1 MIFKTFENNDIDK
14 WTAKI
19 GLFGKSFNDVIDSI
33 NKRKLDIDNLMS
45 SGLVSSYSDAK
56 KQVGGLF
63 SYLYPKKDIKSQ
75 LIDVDTMYPKIDTSN
90 VKKIK
95 AEIVDMS
102 KSVANNETTW
112 QELFDTLP
120 SGKKHFAEL
129 GQQMEGQIIT
139 EDGLIAANE
148 KIRVSAIAHNNALKQ
163 MTIGAKAANVAMKGL
178 AMAGNMIAGALIGLA
193 LSTVFS
199 AIDDWIHRVENAKKS
214 AEEFKTSVDEM
225 NKTHQENTK
234 TIEGLNDEYKT
245 LSKGVDGLGRNVS
258 LTESEFSRYH
268 EITNQV
274 ADMMPDLVQGWDEQG
289 NAILKVKGNLADLS
303 QEYKNTKMNE
313 ARKLYD
319 DNKDK
324 YDDVSDNL
332 KNTSSAN
339 VYFNDLNNRKSAST
353 EDVNDVLKQIYSG
366 EMSYEDYKTF
376 SKTLIGASD
385 SFNDKQT
392 FFALADDTI
401 KKSTGNYSI
410 DSEESYAEFQKKAKE
425 IYDKATR
432 DLEDS
437 VAPALSQMSTYAQGD
452 SKYWEDGNGT
462 LINSLINSFSADVV
476 QNNKLD
482 DEDTMK
488 TFITKLISYID
499 SNKDDVQSALNSLF
513 SIDVNNTDLAP
524 DQLKARVDSSIRDI
538 FNTLGIKFNDKQLSG
553 VEDKLGFNGLS
564 DNATKYQNVLNIANA
579 KYGTDMSGFFEKNK
593 IFSAEELDNWTEITK
608 EISDAK
614 DAQQAYLDSGKTKDL
629 PSFASKKAKQLEEE
643 INNSKSYIQELKK
656 TLKATQKEGNKLLG
670 DFSPSLRSKTKTKS
684 NKALND
690 ERKKLKDEGFENEY
704 RDLLDNAYVKKNSN
718 KSSAIIQSKF
728 GNIDMDKRKIII
740 WSKEMKNT
748 YKNELDSW
756 NYNPEKGGIDTVFG
770 GSTRV
775 GEGDKSNGAEIS
787 FSPILQT
794 EHGAVFLSKD
804 NVIKYL
810 NAVYQKA
817 AEESKNGKI
826 TEEQILA
833 IDKDPKQ
840 LGFKVGNDYVSG
852 LISAFDSGND
862 YGNGGKNNKA
872 VKTGMLTHFMG
883 TYGAYNLADND
894 DLNNLQTNYS
904 QNQENVSKNKQKIK
918 AQKQRI
924 ARLIKEY
931 EAQIIKDTDANF
943 KSSWSELD
951 TTDADGLKSLKSDL
965 TKLAEAGKLN
975 KETFKDTP
983 GATTWLKTLGI
994 DADTAVKKVNELVD
1008 SSKQLSSL
1016 KSGISQLQNAL
1027 VEKKENKVVGADTL
1041 GNMESEF
1048 GNLKSWKKYKE
1059 TLGSTATD
1067 IETCRKVQNQLATEY
1082 INSNNFLSQ
1091 LVDSTG
1097 KVDESTK
1104 QYYIS
1109 QLKELGVKNAEQV
1122 VNQQIKKQKLDMLI
1136 ANKDLTSSI
1145 EGNADSLIR
1154 EGKQLGAS
1162 EEALRKYILR
1172 KALASKNALKTKD
1185 SIKNLISLAK
1195 QCGVTGDAILSL
1207 VKLKGLK
1214 QTYDQIIKSGNGDVA
1229 HGLSDIEAQM
1239 EAERTRVKKLLRKKV
1254 KVTDADLFG
1263 AGNANVG
1270 VDLKDGKGSSKDKDK
1285 SKNKSSKQEFDWI
1298 ERRVTVLNNKISL
1311 LNAKKDNLFT
1321 VSKKNNNLKKQI
1333 KEMTKLLGTYS
1344 TAYTKYLQ
1352 KANSVKLD
1360 SKLKSKVR
1368 NGAING
1374 SYSQLVQ
1381 SYGEKIANRIQK
1393 YMDYYDKAKSSK
1405 ESWETVQKQIHDA
1418 QVERLQ
1424 NLADKYNDSA
1434 ELNSARAS
1442 KSDYSARTQNKYL
1455 TKQQKDLEKNYAYQI
1470 KIAKAN
1476 GKINEAKKLQIEL
1489 DQKLL
1494 ELEKAKFDN
1503 IQNKYTS
1510 KLDNNTYQSNYV
1522 GNQVDIIEA
1531 KGMVAS
1537 DSYYNK
1543 QISISKKRKTLLNQ
1557 EHAALKK
1564 QLSTIE
1570 RGTTEYYDALAAL
1583 RDINLQ
1589 QQENTKQEIEWN
1601 KAKAENNRKKYEAG
1615 QNRAG
1620 RRITEN
1626 ETLLSFI
1633 EHEDSTDSDTGQWTK
1648 AGKSRLWAYGYDLGV
1663 AQSKKTDS
1671 GKRLN
1676 ELQKMLAS
1684 GNYGEYLTKANLEEE
1699 IDKVISEDQANA
1711 KDVYTQRKNLADLVK
1726 DHYNQIS
1733 NYLSDLISKAEE
1745 SLDNQKD
1752 LYDYQKSLQEKTNN
1766 IDTIRKQLIALDGDS
1781 SEEAMAKKQQ
1791 LKASL
1796 NESNEDLNSA
1806 IYDKYISD
1814 QKNIL
1819 QKLQEDFKDFLEK
1832 YFKDFDALWK
1842 EGLTLTKGENGNYLL
1857 QKAKSEGN
1865 YTSSKETN
1873 TNTSNNKNQTSDQQG
1888 NKDGTGDIKT
1898 GKNLLTNTTTPTPP
1912 PDTKDPK
1919 LTKGNVNAWLGKKNA
1934 LHKSGYD
1941 HLSFPTRN
1949 QKYSAVNKVISKN
1962 YKATSTSEDSDG
1974 KVVKKKVGLV
1984 LTNKQMAKLCEYVG
1998 VKTSKK
2004 YGKTSPLYKK
2014 LKSLGVKGFSKG
2026 GVVDVDDI
2034 NKQVKANGDT
2044 TLISAKK
2051 GERILTPEQ
2060 NKAFEKLV
2068 DTSLK
2073 NTSIT
2078 SNLNVPNMANL
2089 IKSVPNNIDYGGF
2102 TFNFEVL
2109 ANNPEDLVREVQTN
2123 LKYKEALKLATVGQL
2138 NGAGRLSVNRIK

>member
-1 MIFKTFENNDIDK
+1 MIFKTFDSDK
-14 WTAKI
+14 DTFLSKFGI
-19 GLFGKSFNDVIDSI
+19 FGKSFEDIGNRFKKVSDELIVTNDYTISNIANAWKNSSI
-33 NKRKLDIDNLMS
+33 KKDLSDKFIITKSDIEDKLKDLSVYEQNPSDILKDLQKINNASKLDPTAWQKYFE
-45 SGLVSSYSDAK
+45 GLSEGEKWQAKFVQENDLTKVSLDDVKNAQNAAK
-56 KQVGGLF
+56 Q
-63 SYLYPKKDIKSQ
+63 
-75 LIDVDTMYPKIDTSN
+75 
-90 VKKIK
+90 
-95 AEIVDMS
+95 
-102 KSVANNETTW
+102 
-112 QELFDTLP
+112 
-120 SGKKHFAEL
+120 
-129 GQQMEGQIIT
+129 
-139 EDGLIAANE
+139 
-148 KIRVSAIAHNNALKQ
+148 SAIAYNNGLEQ
-163 MTIGAKAANVAMKGL
+163 MTIGAKAGQVALKGL
-178 AMAGNMIAGALIGLA
+178 AIAENMVAGALIGLV
-193 LSTVFS
+193 LS
-199 AIDDWIHRVENAKKS
+199 AIVN
-214 AEEFKTSVDEM
+214 
-225 NKTHQENTK
+225 
-234 TIEGLNDEYKT
+234 GLNDLTHAAENASKAADELYDKSNEKVEKNKEELESLDELIEKYKT
-245 LSKGVDGLGRNVS
+245 LRNSNDTDVN
-258 LTESEFSRYH
+258 TRK
-268 EITNQV
+268 EIQEV
-274 ADMMPDLVQGWDEQG
+274 QYKIADLVGEQ
-289 NAILKVKGNLADLS
+289 AKNLDL
-303 QEYKNTKMNE
+303 
-313 ARKLYD
+313 
-319 DNKDK
+319 
-324 YDDVSDNL
+324 
-332 KNTSSAN
+332 
-339 VYFNDLNNRKSAST
+339 
-353 EDVNDVLKQIYSG
+353 VNG
-366 EMSYEDYKTF
+366 
-376 SKTLIGASD
+376 
-385 SFNDKQT
+385 
-392 FFALADDTI
+392 
-401 KKSTGNYSI
+401 
-410 DSEESYAEFQKKAKE
+410 
-425 IYDKATR
+425 
-432 DLEDS
+432 
-437 VAPALSQMSTYAQGD
+437 
-452 SKYWEDGNGT
+452 
-462 LINSLINSFSADVV
+462 
-476 QNNKLD
+476 KLD
-482 DEDTMK
+482 DQLDKLKKIKANKSKKAYDDAVTNYRNSVDASEK
-488 TFITKLISYID
+488 AIASGGKSELFGLISENYAYKGEKGGREDEAYNFLIKNGYGKLNNVTTNNSSKIFGSLGSYIIQDGYDETGKELKNAEEKMEFLQKMED
-499 SNKDDVQSALNSLF
+499 SLTQAGFSDTKMWTGIHTQIQKYGDYIEKEAKAANSMLDAWSNYNTATNKKLT
-513 SIDVNNTDLAP
+513 SIDVNSVNKLKEYRSTMIDLMKDDGDIKQALKDGSLTETDILTY
-524 DQLKARVDSSIRDI
+524 VDNYIAADKQFAKWYNQYKSENEVSTNKNASKSSI
-538 FNTLGIKFNDKQLSG
+538 
-553 VEDKLGFNGLS
+553 
-564 DNATKYQNVLNIANA
+564 
-579 KYGTDMSGFFEKNK
+579 
-593 IFSAEELDNWTEITK
+593 
-608 EISDAK
+608 
-614 DAQQAYLDSGKTKDL
+614 
-629 PSFASKKAKQLEEE
+629 
-643 INNSKSYIQELKK
+643 
-656 TLKATQKEGNKLLG
+656 LKATVDNTKKELDDVKKELKEVKKKRENLLKDFDSDNKNTSNKNEIQNKKNNFDIKNR
-670 DFSPSLRSKTKTKS
+670 DFKFKSVKGFNDFKTDNSESDYQNTPSASSISDNKS
-684 NKALND
+684 NNVDFDK
-690 ERKKLKDEGFENEY
+690 
-704 RDLLDNAYVKKNSN
+704 
-718 KSSAIIQSKF
+718 Q
-728 GNIDMDKRKIII
+728 IDK
-740 WSKEMKNT
+740 
-748 YKNELDSW
+748 
-756 NYNPEKGGIDTVFG
+756 
-770 GSTRV
+770 
-775 GEGDKSNGAEIS
+775 
-787 FSPILQT
+787 
-794 EHGAVFLSKD
+794 LSKRR
-804 NVIKYL
+804 
-810 NAVYQKA
+810 
-817 AEESKNGKI
+817 ER
-826 TEEQILA
+826 
-833 IDKDPKQ
+833 
-840 LGFKVGNDYVSG
+840 
-852 LISAFDSGND
+852 
-862 YGNGGKNNKA
+862 
-872 VKTGMLTHFMG
+872 
-883 TYGAYNLADND
+883 
-894 DLNNLQTNYS
+894 LQ
-904 QNQENVSKNKQKIK
+904 
-918 AQKQRI
+918 
-924 ARLIKEY
+924 KEY
-931 EAQIIKDTDANF
+931 EKYKKLYHYQQKVEQQIKNAETLS
-943 KSSWSELD
+943 SSWEGLD
-951 TTDADGLKSLKSDL
+951 TTDNDELKSLKSDL
-965 TKLAEAGKLN
+965 TALAEAGKLSRDSFYN
-975 KETFKDTP
+975 VT
-983 GATTWLKTLGI
+983 GAKSWLDDLGLS
-994 DADTAVKKVNELVD
+994 ADYVVKKVNELVD

-1041 GNMESEF
+1041 GSMESEF

-1059 TLGSTATD
+1059 TLGSSTTD
-1067 IETCRKVQNQLATEY
+1067 INACRDAQKELVTEY

-1091 LVDSTG
+1091 LVDTTG
-1097 KVDESTK
+1097 KVDEKTK
-1104 QYYIS
+1104 QYYTS
-1109 QLKELGVKNAEQV
+1109 QLKEMGVKNAEQV
-1122 VNQQIKKQKLDMLI
+1122 INHQIKKQKLDMLI
-1136 ANKDLTSSI
+1136 A
-1145 EGNADSLIR
+1145 DSEANDGILNNIDNLVA
-1154 EGKQLGAS
+1154 EGKQLGFTEKAIK
-1162 EEALRKYILR
+1162 AYVLK
-1172 KALASKNALKTKD
+1172 KALASKNPLKTSD
-1185 SIKNLISLAK
+1185 SIKNLVSLAK
-1195 QCGVTGDAILSL
+1195 QCGVTSEAIDNLSQILLYEGQLKDL
-1207 VKLKGLK
+1207 VLNNDDNLDHNAYQSRVQDLEQSIKRQKSKLKDLINMGA
-1214 QTYDQIIKSGNGDVA
+1214 TDISDVDIGD
-1229 HGLSDIEAQM
+1229 
-1239 EAERTRVKKLLRKKV
+1239 
-1254 KVTDADLFG
+1254 
-1263 AGNANVG
+1263 AGNAGGG
-1270 VDLKDGKGSSKDKDK
+1270 VDLKDGKGSSSKDKNK
-1285 SKNKSSKQEFDWI
+1285 SKNKSSKSKTKQEFDWI

-1321 VSKKNNNLKKQI
+1321 VKSKNNNLKKQI

-1344 TAYTKYLQ
+1344 TAYNKYLQ

-1752 LYDYQKSLQEKTNN
+1752 LYDYQKSLNEKTTN
-1766 IDTIRKQLIALDGDS
+1766 IDTIRKQLAALDGDS

-1791 LKASL
+1791 LKVSL
-1796 NESNEDLNSA
+1796 NEAQDDLKDTVYN
-1806 IYDKYISD
+1806 KYISD

-1962 YKATSTSEDSDG
+1962 YKATSTSENSDG

-2089 IKSVPNNIDYGGF
+2089 IKSAPNNIDYGGF

>member
-1 MIFKTFENNDIDK
+1 MLFLAVQYNKETDSFNFPMKDLFKDRISPNESLQDLFSSGVEWDKIKNFEHVFDVHKITEYREEIKNF
-14 WTAKI
+14 AKDTNYATKDLASFKQYMVDNGKAI
-19 GLFGKSFNDVIDSI
+19 TRFQTITKAAGSVLKSFGATLGSMAVSWAISEVIS
-33 NKRKLDIDNLMS
+33 LAVTAIDNYVNRVKYAKEALDDFYS
-45 SGLVSSYSDAK
+45 SVKDQEDSLSSNEQWIEQNGDRYAK
-56 KQVGGLF
+56 
-63 SYLYPKKDIKSQ
+63 
-75 LIDVDTMYPKIDTSN
+75 
-90 VKKIK
+90 
-95 AEIVDMS
+95 
-102 KSVANNETTW
+102 
-112 QELFDTLP
+112 
-120 SGKKHFAEL
+120 
-129 GQQMEGQIIT
+129 
-139 EDGLIAANE
+139 
-148 KIRVSAIAHNNALKQ
+148 
-163 MTIGAKAANVAMKGL
+163 L
-178 AMAGNMIAGALIGLA
+178 A
-193 LSTVFS
+193 
-199 AIDDWIHRVENAKKS
+199 
-214 AEEFKTSVDEM
+214 
-225 NKTHQENTK
+225 
-234 TIEGLNDEYKT
+234 
-245 LSKGVDGLGRNVS
+245 KGVDDCGHNVS
-258 LTESEFSRYH
+258 LTTDEFSEYRNITKEIANMFPEMVSGYNDQNDAIIKNKGNVEALTKAYEDQKKAHYASIRTNAGDTFDKYKNAVEDDSKKRTELGNMMKNGFLNPGYSTPAGSNVPSVWDVLDNDTVYALQEEQRQLRSEGKVGMYTDFSQLTPQLQQKIRDVFTNLNNTIDAESEKVRPILTAYLYGESSGYDDLNDDAKSAVQTFVQNLDSSFFENFDSDVDMESWITQNVINPLKDGIDSEDLAIRIQTLFSLNEKDYKSYADY
-268 EITNQV
+268 IKAVTDIINFLANQKDTKGNKV
-274 ADMMPDLVQGWDEQG
+274 YTDDQINNLKTQFGVGDVDSSGNVSG
-289 NAILKVKGNLADLS
+289 NALIDETKKKYSGISGINEYIDTLTQDELRYVNGLKGEVKDVEQLKKKVESLNKKPKKKNEKVNDTFMSGWADLDTTDDKT
-303 QEYKNTKMNE
+303 YKNTK
-313 ARKLYD
+313 
-319 DNKDK
+319 
-324 YDDVSDNL
+324 
-332 KNTSSAN
+332 
-339 VYFNDLNNRKSAST
+339 
-353 EDVNDVLKQIYSG
+353 
-366 EMSYEDYKTF
+366 
-376 SKTLIGASD
+376 
-385 SFNDKQT
+385 
-392 FFALADDTI
+392 
-401 KKSTGNYSI
+401 
-410 DSEESYAEFQKKAKE
+410 
-425 IYDKATR
+425 
-432 DLEDS
+432 
-437 VAPALSQMSTYAQGD
+437 
-452 SKYWEDGNGT
+452 
-462 LINSLINSFSADVV
+462 
-476 QNNKLD
+476 
-482 DEDTMK
+482 
-488 TFITKLISYID
+488 
-499 SNKDDVQSALNSLF
+499 
-513 SIDVNNTDLAP
+513 
-524 DQLKARVDSSIRDI
+524 
-538 FNTLGIKFNDKQLSG
+538 
-553 VEDKLGFNGLS
+553 
-564 DNATKYQNVLNIANA
+564 
-579 KYGTDMSGFFEKNK
+579 
-593 IFSAEELDNWTEITK
+593 
-608 EISDAK
+608 
-614 DAQQAYLDSGKTKDL
+614 KDL
-629 PSFASKKAKQLEEE
+629 LE
-643 INNSKSYIQELKK
+643 
-656 TLKATQKEGNKLLG
+656 
-670 DFSPSLRSKTKTKS
+670 
-684 NKALND
+684 
-690 ERKKLKDEGFENEY
+690 
-704 RDLLDNAYVKKNSN
+704 
-718 KSSAIIQSKF
+718 
-728 GNIDMDKRKIII
+728 
-740 WSKEMKNT
+740 
-748 YKNELDSW
+748 
-756 NYNPEKGGIDTVFG
+756 
-770 GSTRV
+770 
-775 GEGDKSNGAEIS
+775 
-787 FSPILQT
+787 
-794 EHGAVFLSKD
+794 
-804 NVIKYL
+804 
-810 NAVYQKA
+810 
-817 AEESKNGKI
+817 
-826 TEEQILA
+826 
-833 IDKDPKQ
+833 
-840 LGFKVGNDYVSG
+840 
-852 LISAFDSGND
+852 
-862 YGNGGKNNKA
+862 
-872 VKTGMLTHFMG
+872 
-883 TYGAYNLADND
+883 
-894 DLNNLQTNYS
+894 
-904 QNQENVSKNKQKIK
+904 
-918 AQKQRI
+918 
-924 ARLIKEY
+924 
-931 EAQIIKDTDANF
+931 
-943 KSSWSELD
+943 
-951 TTDADGLKSLKSDL
+951 
-965 TKLAEAGKLN
+965 LAEAGKLTTD
-975 KETFKDTP
+975 TFKSVT
-983 GATTWLKTLGI
+983 GAETYFDSINLS
-994 DADTAVKKVNELVD
+994 AEEAVKRVNQLVD

-1016 KSGISQLQNAL
+1016 KEGISKIQSAYSQ
-1027 VEKKENKVVGADTL
+1027 KKEDGVVQADTFAS
-1041 GNMESEF
+1041 MQDEF
-1048 GNLKSWKKYKE
+1048 GNLGKAWDNYKKV
-1059 TLGSTATD
+1059 LGSTTSTLSQSKQA
-1067 IETCRKVQNQLATEY
+1067 QNELAKAYLE
-1082 INSNNFLSQ
+1082 SNNFLTN
-1091 LVDSTG
+1091 LVDENG
-1097 KVDESTK
+1097 NYDESTK
-1104 QYYIS
+1104 QLYINQLKAMGVENAKQVVES
-1109 QLKELGVKNAEQV
+1109 YLENTVTTLTTAYNGLSEQEKKNVGSAADLSNMTAEEIIRLATLKGTSDAAKQALLQLAVQNTKWTDLDASETITQLEKIATLAGVSVNQLKGVAILKDIVSSKKKEKKKKAMKKDLVSWEDPILSGNPLGLDTPQAKVNGITINDLTKKFNKKKNKKKKNKATKQAIDQLLKELGY
-1122 VNQQIKKQKLDMLI
+1122 
-1136 ANKDLTSSI
+1136 KDSPTK
-1145 EGNADSLIR
+1145 IR
-1154 EGKQLGAS
+1154 IPDIG
-1162 EEALRKYILR
+1162 
-1172 KALASKNALKTKD
+1172 KALDDATKKT
-1185 SIKNLISLAK
+1185 
-1195 QCGVTGDAILSL
+1195 
-1207 VKLKGLK
+1207 
-1214 QTYDQIIKSGNGDVA
+1214 
-1229 HGLSDIEAQM
+1229 
-1239 EAERTRVKKLLRKKV
+1239 
-1254 KVTDADLFG
+1254 
-1263 AGNANVG
+1263 
-1270 VDLKDGKGSSKDKDK
+1270 KDK
-1285 SKNKSSKQEFDWI
+1285 SKSSKSKTKQEFDWI

-1321 VSKKNNNLKKQI
+1321 VKSKNNNLKKQI

-1344 TAYTKYLQ
+1344 TAYNKYLQ

-1442 KSDYSARTQNKYL
+1442 KSNYSARTQNKYL

-1503 IQNKYTS
+1503 IQNKDTS

-1537 DSYYNK
+1537 DNYYNK

-1570 RGTTEYYDALAAL
+1570 KGTTEYYNALAAL

-1601 KAKAENNRKKYEAG
+1601 NAKAENDRKKYEAG

-1663 AQSKKTDS
+1663 AQSKKADS

-1684 GNYGEYLTKANLEEE
+1684 GNYGKYLTKAKLEEE

-1752 LYDYQKSLQEKTNN
+1752 LYDYQKSLNEKTNN
-1766 IDTIRKQLIALDGDS
+1766 IDTIRKQLIALKDDS

-1791 LKASL
+1791 LQVSL
-1796 NESNEDLNSA
+1796 NEAQDDLKDTV
-1806 IYDKYISD
+1806 YDKYISD

-1865 YTSSKETN
+1865 YTPSKETN

-1898 GKNLLTNTTTPTPP
+1898 GNTLLANTTTPTPP
-1912 PDTKDPK
+1912 PDTQDPK
-1919 LTKGNVNAWLGKKNA
+1919 LTKGNVEAWLKKQNA
-1934 LHKSGYD
+1934 LHKSGYE
-1941 HLSFPTRN
+1941 HLSFPTKN

-1962 YKATSTSEDSDG
+1962 YKATSRSENSDG

-2004 YGKTSPLYKK
+2004 YGKTSPLYKE

-2044 TLISAKK
+2044 TLISAKE

-2078 SNLNVPNMANL
+2078 SNLNIPNMANL

>member
-1 MIFKTFENNDIDK
+1 MLFLAVQYNKETDSFNFPMKDLFKDRISPNESLQDLFSSGVEWDKIKNFEHVFDVHKITEYREEIKNF
-14 WTAKI
+14 AKDTNYATKDLASFKQYMVDNGKAI
-19 GLFGKSFNDVIDSI
+19 TRFQTITKAAGSVLKSFGATLGSMAVSWAISEVIS
-33 NKRKLDIDNLMS
+33 LAVTAIDNYVNRVKYAKEALDDFYS
-45 SGLVSSYSDAK
+45 SVKDQEDSLSSNEQWIEQNGDRYAK
-56 KQVGGLF
+56 
-63 SYLYPKKDIKSQ
+63 
-75 LIDVDTMYPKIDTSN
+75 
-90 VKKIK
+90 
-95 AEIVDMS
+95 
-102 KSVANNETTW
+102 
-112 QELFDTLP
+112 
-120 SGKKHFAEL
+120 
-129 GQQMEGQIIT
+129 
-139 EDGLIAANE
+139 
-148 KIRVSAIAHNNALKQ
+148 
-163 MTIGAKAANVAMKGL
+163 L
-178 AMAGNMIAGALIGLA
+178 A
-193 LSTVFS
+193 
-199 AIDDWIHRVENAKKS
+199 
-214 AEEFKTSVDEM
+214 
-225 NKTHQENTK
+225 
-234 TIEGLNDEYKT
+234 
-245 LSKGVDGLGRNVS
+245 KGVDDYGHNVS
-258 LTESEFSRYH
+258 LTTDEFSEYRNITK
-268 EITNQV
+268 EIANMFPEMVSGYNDQNDAIIKNKGNVEALTKAYEDQKKAHYASIRTNAGDTFDDYKTAVEDDGKNAQTLNNFINGSKEKFINGNSAIDTWV
-274 ADMMPDLVQGWDEQG
+274 EVFNDDYDTMAEILNNKFDFSKLSAQAQQKVRDVFTTLNATVNSETDKVRPILTAYLYGESSGYDDLNDDAKSAVQTFVQNLDSSFFENFDSDTDMESWITQNVINPLKDGIDSEDLAIRIQTLFSLNEKDYKSYADYIKAVTDIINFLANQKDTKGNKVYTDDQINNLKTQFGVGDVDSSGNVSG
-289 NAILKVKGNLADLS
+289 NALIDEAKKKYSGISGVNEYIDTLTQDELRYINGLKGEVKDVEQLKKKVESLNKKPKKKNEKVNDTFMSGWADLDTTDDKT
-303 QEYKNTKMNE
+303 YKNTK
-313 ARKLYD
+313 
-319 DNKDK
+319 
-324 YDDVSDNL
+324 
-332 KNTSSAN
+332 
-339 VYFNDLNNRKSAST
+339 
-353 EDVNDVLKQIYSG
+353 
-366 EMSYEDYKTF
+366 
-376 SKTLIGASD
+376 
-385 SFNDKQT
+385 
-392 FFALADDTI
+392 
-401 KKSTGNYSI
+401 
-410 DSEESYAEFQKKAKE
+410 
-425 IYDKATR
+425 
-432 DLEDS
+432 
-437 VAPALSQMSTYAQGD
+437 
-452 SKYWEDGNGT
+452 
-462 LINSLINSFSADVV
+462 
-476 QNNKLD
+476 
-482 DEDTMK
+482 
-488 TFITKLISYID
+488 
-499 SNKDDVQSALNSLF
+499 
-513 SIDVNNTDLAP
+513 
-524 DQLKARVDSSIRDI
+524 
-538 FNTLGIKFNDKQLSG
+538 
-553 VEDKLGFNGLS
+553 
-564 DNATKYQNVLNIANA
+564 
-579 KYGTDMSGFFEKNK
+579 
-593 IFSAEELDNWTEITK
+593 
-608 EISDAK
+608 
-614 DAQQAYLDSGKTKDL
+614 KDL
-629 PSFASKKAKQLEEE
+629 
-643 INNSKSYIQELKK
+643 
-656 TLKATQKEGNKLLG
+656 
-670 DFSPSLRSKTKTKS
+670 
-684 NKALND
+684 
-690 ERKKLKDEGFENEY
+690 
-704 RDLLDNAYVKKNSN
+704 
-718 KSSAIIQSKF
+718 
-728 GNIDMDKRKIII
+728 
-740 WSKEMKNT
+740 
-748 YKNELDSW
+748 
-756 NYNPEKGGIDTVFG
+756 
-770 GSTRV
+770 
-775 GEGDKSNGAEIS
+775 
-787 FSPILQT
+787 
-794 EHGAVFLSKD
+794 
-804 NVIKYL
+804 
-810 NAVYQKA
+810 
-817 AEESKNGKI
+817 
-826 TEEQILA
+826 LA
-833 IDKDPKQ
+833 
-840 LGFKVGNDYVSG
+840 
-852 LISAFDSGND
+852 
-862 YGNGGKNNKA
+862 
-872 VKTGMLTHFMG
+872 
-883 TYGAYNLADND
+883 
-894 DLNNLQTNYS
+894 
-904 QNQENVSKNKQKIK
+904 
-918 AQKQRI
+918 
-924 ARLIKEY
+924 
-931 EAQIIKDTDANF
+931 
-943 KSSWSELD
+943 
-951 TTDADGLKSLKSDL
+951 
-965 TKLAEAGKLN
+965 LAEAGKLTTD
-975 KETFKDTP
+975 TFKSVT
-983 GATTWLKTLGI
+983 GAETYFESIGLS
-994 DADTAVKKVNELVD
+994 AEEAVKRVNQLVD

-1016 KSGISQLQNAL
+1016 KEGISKIQSAYSQ
-1027 VEKKENKVVGADTL
+1027 KKEDGVVQADTFAS
-1041 GNMESEF
+1041 MQDEF
-1048 GNLKSWKKYKE
+1048 GNLGKAWDNYKKV
-1059 TLGSTATD
+1059 LGSTTSTLSQSKQA
-1067 IETCRKVQNQLATEY
+1067 QNELAKAYLE
-1082 INSNNFLSQ
+1082 SNNFLTN
-1091 LVDSTG
+1091 LVDENG
-1097 KVDESTK
+1097 NYDESTK
-1104 QYYIS
+1104 QLYINQLKAMGVENAKQVVES
-1109 QLKELGVKNAEQV
+1109 YLENTVTTLTTAYNGLSEQERKNVGSAADLSNMTTEEIIKLATLKGTSDAAKQALLQLAVQNTKWTDLNASETIAQLEQIATLAGVSVNQLKGVAILKDIVSSEKKKKKAMKKDLTSWEDPILSGNPLGLNTPQAKVNGITINGLTKEEKKKNKKKKNKATKQAIDQLLKELGYDDSPVK
-1122 VNQQIKKQKLDMLI
+1122 
-1136 ANKDLTSSI
+1136 
-1145 EGNADSLIR
+1145 IR
-1154 EGKQLGAS
+1154 IPDIG
-1162 EEALRKYILR
+1162 
-1172 KALASKNALKTKD
+1172 KALDDATKKTK
-1185 SIKNLISLAK
+1185 K
-1195 QCGVTGDAILSL
+1195 
-1207 VKLKGLK
+1207 
-1214 QTYDQIIKSGNGDVA
+1214 KS
-1229 HGLSDIEAQM
+1229 
-1239 EAERTRVKKLLRKKV
+1239 K
-1254 KVTDADLFG
+1254 
-1263 AGNANVG
+1263 
-1270 VDLKDGKGSSKDKDK
+1270 SSK
-1285 SKNKSSKQEFDWI
+1285 SKTKQEFDWI

-1344 TAYTKYLQ
+1344 TAYNKYLQ

-1442 KSDYSARTQNKYL
+1442 KSNYSARTQNKYL

-1503 IQNKYTS
+1503 IQNEYTS

-1633 EHEDSTDSDTGQWTK
+1633 EHEDSTNSDTGQWTK

-1752 LYDYQKSLQEKTNN
+1752 LYDYQKSLNEKTNN
-1766 IDTIRKQLIALDGDS
+1766 IDTIRKQLIALDDDS

-1791 LKASL
+1791 LQVSL
-1796 NESNEDLNSA
+1796 NEAQDDLKDTV
-1806 IYDKYISD
+1806 YDKYISD

-1865 YTSSKETN
+1865 YKPSKETN

-1898 GKNLLTNTTTPTPP
+1898 GNTLLANTTTPTPP
-1912 PDTKDPK
+1912 PDTQDPK
-1919 LTKGNVNAWLGKKNA
+1919 LTKGNVEAWLGKKNA

-1941 HLSFPTRN
+1941 HLSFPTKN

-1962 YKATSTSEDSDG
+1962 YKATSRSENSDG

-2014 LKSLGVKGFSKG
+2014 LKSLKVKGFSKG
-2026 GVVDVDDI
+2026 GVVDVQDI

-2078 SNLNVPNMANL
+2078 SNLNIPNMANL

>member
-1 MIFKTFENNDIDK
+1 MLFLAVQYNKETDSFNFPMKDLFKDRISPNESLQDLFSSGVEWDKIKNFEHVFDVHKITEYREEIKNF
-14 WTAKI
+14 AKDTNYATKDLASFKQYMVDNGKAI
-19 GLFGKSFNDVIDSI
+19 TRFQTITKAAGSVLKSFGATLGSMAVSWAISEVIS
-33 NKRKLDIDNLMS
+33 LAVTAIDNYVNRVKYAKEALDDFYS
-45 SGLVSSYSDAK
+45 SVKDQEDSLSSNEQWIEQNGDRYAK
-56 KQVGGLF
+56 
-63 SYLYPKKDIKSQ
+63 
-75 LIDVDTMYPKIDTSN
+75 
-90 VKKIK
+90 
-95 AEIVDMS
+95 
-102 KSVANNETTW
+102 
-112 QELFDTLP
+112 
-120 SGKKHFAEL
+120 
-129 GQQMEGQIIT
+129 
-139 EDGLIAANE
+139 
-148 KIRVSAIAHNNALKQ
+148 
-163 MTIGAKAANVAMKGL
+163 L
-178 AMAGNMIAGALIGLA
+178 A
-193 LSTVFS
+193 
-199 AIDDWIHRVENAKKS
+199 
-214 AEEFKTSVDEM
+214 
-225 NKTHQENTK
+225 
-234 TIEGLNDEYKT
+234 
-245 LSKGVDGLGRNVS
+245 KGVDDCGHNVS
-258 LTESEFSRYH
+258 LTTDEFSEYRNITKEIANMFPEMVSGYNDQNDAIIKNKGNVEALTKAYEDQKKAHYASIRTNAGDTFDKYKNAVEDDSKKRTELGNMMKNGFLNPGYSTPAGSNVPSVWDVLDNDTVYALQEEQRQLRSEGKVGMYTDFSQLTPQLQQKIRDVFTNLNNTIDAESEKVRPILTAYLYGESSGYDDLNDDAKSAVQTFVQNLDSSFFENFDSDVDMESWITQNVINPLKDGIDSEDLAIRIQTLFSLNEKDYKSYADY
-268 EITNQV
+268 IKAVTDIINFLANQKDTKGNKV
-274 ADMMPDLVQGWDEQG
+274 YTDDQINNLKTQFGVGDVDSSGNVSG
-289 NAILKVKGNLADLS
+289 NALIDETKKKYSGISGINEYIDTLTQDELRYVNGLKGEVKDVEQLKKKVESLNKKPKKKNEKVNDTFMSGWADLDTTDDKT
-303 QEYKNTKMNE
+303 YKNTK
-313 ARKLYD
+313 
-319 DNKDK
+319 
-324 YDDVSDNL
+324 
-332 KNTSSAN
+332 
-339 VYFNDLNNRKSAST
+339 
-353 EDVNDVLKQIYSG
+353 
-366 EMSYEDYKTF
+366 
-376 SKTLIGASD
+376 
-385 SFNDKQT
+385 
-392 FFALADDTI
+392 
-401 KKSTGNYSI
+401 
-410 DSEESYAEFQKKAKE
+410 
-425 IYDKATR
+425 
-432 DLEDS
+432 
-437 VAPALSQMSTYAQGD
+437 
-452 SKYWEDGNGT
+452 
-462 LINSLINSFSADVV
+462 
-476 QNNKLD
+476 
-482 DEDTMK
+482 
-488 TFITKLISYID
+488 
-499 SNKDDVQSALNSLF
+499 
-513 SIDVNNTDLAP
+513 
-524 DQLKARVDSSIRDI
+524 
-538 FNTLGIKFNDKQLSG
+538 
-553 VEDKLGFNGLS
+553 
-564 DNATKYQNVLNIANA
+564 
-579 KYGTDMSGFFEKNK
+579 
-593 IFSAEELDNWTEITK
+593 
-608 EISDAK
+608 
-614 DAQQAYLDSGKTKDL
+614 KDL
-629 PSFASKKAKQLEEE
+629 LE
-643 INNSKSYIQELKK
+643 
-656 TLKATQKEGNKLLG
+656 
-670 DFSPSLRSKTKTKS
+670 
-684 NKALND
+684 
-690 ERKKLKDEGFENEY
+690 
-704 RDLLDNAYVKKNSN
+704 
-718 KSSAIIQSKF
+718 
-728 GNIDMDKRKIII
+728 
-740 WSKEMKNT
+740 
-748 YKNELDSW
+748 
-756 NYNPEKGGIDTVFG
+756 
-770 GSTRV
+770 
-775 GEGDKSNGAEIS
+775 
-787 FSPILQT
+787 
-794 EHGAVFLSKD
+794 
-804 NVIKYL
+804 
-810 NAVYQKA
+810 
-817 AEESKNGKI
+817 
-826 TEEQILA
+826 
-833 IDKDPKQ
+833 
-840 LGFKVGNDYVSG
+840 
-852 LISAFDSGND
+852 
-862 YGNGGKNNKA
+862 
-872 VKTGMLTHFMG
+872 
-883 TYGAYNLADND
+883 
-894 DLNNLQTNYS
+894 
-904 QNQENVSKNKQKIK
+904 
-918 AQKQRI
+918 
-924 ARLIKEY
+924 
-931 EAQIIKDTDANF
+931 
-943 KSSWSELD
+943 
-951 TTDADGLKSLKSDL
+951 
-965 TKLAEAGKLN
+965 LAEAGKLTTD
-975 KETFKDTP
+975 TFKSVT
-983 GATTWLKTLGI
+983 GAETYFDSINLS
-994 DADTAVKKVNELVD
+994 AEEAVKRVNQLVD

-1016 KSGISQLQNAL
+1016 KEGISKIQSAYSQ
-1027 VEKKENKVVGADTL
+1027 KKEDGVVQADTFAS
-1041 GNMESEF
+1041 MQDEF
-1048 GNLKSWKKYKE
+1048 GNLGKAWDNYKKV
-1059 TLGSTATD
+1059 LGSTTSTLSQSKQA
-1067 IETCRKVQNQLATEY
+1067 QNELAKAYLE
-1082 INSNNFLSQ
+1082 SNNFLTN
-1091 LVDSTG
+1091 LVDENG
-1097 KVDESTK
+1097 NYDESTK
-1104 QYYIS
+1104 QLYINQLKAMGVENAKQVVES
-1109 QLKELGVKNAEQV
+1109 YLENTVTTLTTAYNGLSEQEKKNVGSAADLSNMTAEEIIKLATLKGTSDAAKQALLQLAVQNTKWTDLDASETITQLEKIATLAGVSVNKLKGVAILKDIVSSEKKKKATKKDLKIWKDPLEDALLNGKPLSLGLTKKEKNKNKKKKNKATKQAIDQLLKELGY
-1122 VNQQIKKQKLDMLI
+1122 
-1136 ANKDLTSSI
+1136 KDSPTK
-1145 EGNADSLIR
+1145 IR
-1154 EGKQLGAS
+1154 IPDIG
-1162 EEALRKYILR
+1162 
-1172 KALASKNALKTKD
+1172 KALDDATKKT
-1185 SIKNLISLAK
+1185 
-1195 QCGVTGDAILSL
+1195 
-1207 VKLKGLK
+1207 
-1214 QTYDQIIKSGNGDVA
+1214 
-1229 HGLSDIEAQM
+1229 
-1239 EAERTRVKKLLRKKV
+1239 
-1254 KVTDADLFG
+1254 
-1263 AGNANVG
+1263 
-1270 VDLKDGKGSSKDKDK
+1270 
-1285 SKNKSSKQEFDWI
+1285 KNKSKSSKSKTKQEFDWI

-1601 KAKAENNRKKYEAG
+1601 KAKAANDRKKYEAG

-1663 AQSKKTDS
+1663 AQSKKADS

-1752 LYDYQKSLQEKTNN
+1752 LYDYQKSLNEKTNN
-1766 IDTIRKQLIALDGDS
+1766 IDTIRKQLIALDDDS

-1791 LKASL
+1791 LQVSL
-1796 NESNEDLNSA
+1796 NEAQDDLKDTV
-1806 IYDKYISD
+1806 YDKYISD

-1865 YTSSKETN
+1865 YKPSKETN

-1898 GKNLLTNTTTPTPP
+1898 GNTLLANTTTPTPP
-1912 PDTKDPK
+1912 PDTQDPK
-1919 LTKGNVNAWLGKKNA
+1919 LTKGNVEAWLKKQNA
-1934 LHKSGYD
+1934 LHKSGYE
-1941 HLSFPTRN
+1941 HLSFPAHN
-1949 QKYSAVNKVISKN
+1949 QKYSAINKVISKRFTK
-1962 YKATSTSEDSDG
+1962 KATISNKTG
-1974 KVVKKKVGLV
+1974 QKAKTKKIGLV
-1984 LTNKQMAKLCEYVG
+1984 LTDKELAKLCEYVG

-2004 YGKTSPLYKK
+2004 YSKTSPLYKK

>member
-1 MIFKTFENNDIDK
+1 MLFLAVQYNKETDSFNFPMKDLFKDRISPNESLQDLFSSGVEWDKIKNFEHVFDVHKITEYREEIKNF
-14 WTAKI
+14 AKDTNYATKDLASFKQYMVDNGKAI
-19 GLFGKSFNDVIDSI
+19 TRFQTITKAAGSVLKSFGATLGSMAVSWAISEVIS
-33 NKRKLDIDNLMS
+33 LAVTAIDNYVNRVKYAKEALDDFYS
-45 SGLVSSYSDAK
+45 SVKDQEDSLSSNEQWIEQNGDRYAK
-56 KQVGGLF
+56 
-63 SYLYPKKDIKSQ
+63 
-75 LIDVDTMYPKIDTSN
+75 
-90 VKKIK
+90 
-95 AEIVDMS
+95 
-102 KSVANNETTW
+102 
-112 QELFDTLP
+112 
-120 SGKKHFAEL
+120 
-129 GQQMEGQIIT
+129 
-139 EDGLIAANE
+139 
-148 KIRVSAIAHNNALKQ
+148 
-163 MTIGAKAANVAMKGL
+163 L
-178 AMAGNMIAGALIGLA
+178 A
-193 LSTVFS
+193 
-199 AIDDWIHRVENAKKS
+199 
-214 AEEFKTSVDEM
+214 
-225 NKTHQENTK
+225 
-234 TIEGLNDEYKT
+234 
-245 LSKGVDGLGRNVS
+245 KGVDDCGHNVS
-258 LTESEFSRYH
+258 LTTDEFSEYRNITKEIANMFPEMVSGYNDQNDAIIKNKGNVEALTKAYEDQKKAHYASIRTNAGDTFDKYKNAVEDDSKKRTELGNMMKNGFLNPGYSTPAGSNVPSVWDVLDNDTVYALQEEQRQLRSEGKVGMYTDFSQLTPQLQQKIRDVFTNLNNTIDAESEKVRPILTAYLYGESSGYDDLNDDAKSAVQTFVQNLDSSFFENFDSDVDMESWITQNVINPLKDGIDSEDLAIRIQTLFSLNEKDYKSYADY
-268 EITNQV
+268 IKAVTDIINFLANQKDTKGNKV
-274 ADMMPDLVQGWDEQG
+274 YTDDQINNLKTQFGVGDVDSSGNVSG
-289 NAILKVKGNLADLS
+289 NALIDETKKKYSGISGINEYIDTLTQDELRYVNGLKGEVKDVEQLKKKVESLNKKPKKKNEKVNDTFMSGWADLDTTDDKT
-303 QEYKNTKMNE
+303 YKNTK
-313 ARKLYD
+313 
-319 DNKDK
+319 
-324 YDDVSDNL
+324 
-332 KNTSSAN
+332 
-339 VYFNDLNNRKSAST
+339 
-353 EDVNDVLKQIYSG
+353 
-366 EMSYEDYKTF
+366 
-376 SKTLIGASD
+376 
-385 SFNDKQT
+385 
-392 FFALADDTI
+392 
-401 KKSTGNYSI
+401 
-410 DSEESYAEFQKKAKE
+410 
-425 IYDKATR
+425 
-432 DLEDS
+432 
-437 VAPALSQMSTYAQGD
+437 
-452 SKYWEDGNGT
+452 
-462 LINSLINSFSADVV
+462 
-476 QNNKLD
+476 
-482 DEDTMK
+482 
-488 TFITKLISYID
+488 
-499 SNKDDVQSALNSLF
+499 
-513 SIDVNNTDLAP
+513 
-524 DQLKARVDSSIRDI
+524 
-538 FNTLGIKFNDKQLSG
+538 
-553 VEDKLGFNGLS
+553 
-564 DNATKYQNVLNIANA
+564 
-579 KYGTDMSGFFEKNK
+579 
-593 IFSAEELDNWTEITK
+593 
-608 EISDAK
+608 
-614 DAQQAYLDSGKTKDL
+614 KDL
-629 PSFASKKAKQLEEE
+629 LE
-643 INNSKSYIQELKK
+643 
-656 TLKATQKEGNKLLG
+656 
-670 DFSPSLRSKTKTKS
+670 
-684 NKALND
+684 
-690 ERKKLKDEGFENEY
+690 
-704 RDLLDNAYVKKNSN
+704 
-718 KSSAIIQSKF
+718 
-728 GNIDMDKRKIII
+728 
-740 WSKEMKNT
+740 
-748 YKNELDSW
+748 
-756 NYNPEKGGIDTVFG
+756 
-770 GSTRV
+770 
-775 GEGDKSNGAEIS
+775 
-787 FSPILQT
+787 
-794 EHGAVFLSKD
+794 
-804 NVIKYL
+804 
-810 NAVYQKA
+810 
-817 AEESKNGKI
+817 
-826 TEEQILA
+826 
-833 IDKDPKQ
+833 
-840 LGFKVGNDYVSG
+840 
-852 LISAFDSGND
+852 
-862 YGNGGKNNKA
+862 
-872 VKTGMLTHFMG
+872 
-883 TYGAYNLADND
+883 
-894 DLNNLQTNYS
+894 
-904 QNQENVSKNKQKIK
+904 
-918 AQKQRI
+918 
-924 ARLIKEY
+924 
-931 EAQIIKDTDANF
+931 
-943 KSSWSELD
+943 
-951 TTDADGLKSLKSDL
+951 
-965 TKLAEAGKLN
+965 LAEAGKLTTD
-975 KETFKDTP
+975 TFKSVT
-983 GATTWLKTLGI
+983 GAETYFDSINLS
-994 DADTAVKKVNELVD
+994 AEEAVKRVNQLVD

-1016 KSGISQLQNAL
+1016 KEGISKIQSAYSQ
-1027 VEKKENKVVGADTL
+1027 KKEDGVVQADTFAS
-1041 GNMESEF
+1041 MQDEF
-1048 GNLKSWKKYKE
+1048 GNLGKAWDNYKKV
-1059 TLGSTATD
+1059 LGSTTSTLSQSKQA
-1067 IETCRKVQNQLATEY
+1067 QNELAKAYLE
-1082 INSNNFLSQ
+1082 SNNFLTN
-1091 LVDSTG
+1091 LVDENG
-1097 KVDESTK
+1097 NYDESTK
-1104 QYYIS
+1104 QLYINQLKAMGVENAKQVVES
-1109 QLKELGVKNAEQV
+1109 YLENTVTTLTTAYNGLSEQEKKNVGSAADLSNMTAEEIIRLATLKGTSDAAKQALLQLAVQNTKWTDLDASETITQLEKIATLAGVSVNQLKGVAILKDIVSSKKKEKKKKAMKKDLVSWEDPILSGNPLGLDTPQAKVNGITINDLTKKFNKKKNKKKKNKATKQAIDQLLKELGY
-1122 VNQQIKKQKLDMLI
+1122 
-1136 ANKDLTSSI
+1136 KDSPTK
-1145 EGNADSLIR
+1145 IR
-1154 EGKQLGAS
+1154 IPDIG
-1162 EEALRKYILR
+1162 
-1172 KALASKNALKTKD
+1172 KALDDATKKT
-1185 SIKNLISLAK
+1185 
-1195 QCGVTGDAILSL
+1195 
-1207 VKLKGLK
+1207 
-1214 QTYDQIIKSGNGDVA
+1214 
-1229 HGLSDIEAQM
+1229 
-1239 EAERTRVKKLLRKKV
+1239 
-1254 KVTDADLFG
+1254 
-1263 AGNANVG
+1263 
-1270 VDLKDGKGSSKDKDK
+1270 KDK
-1285 SKNKSSKQEFDWI
+1285 SKSSKSKTKQEFDWI

-1321 VSKKNNNLKKQI
+1321 VKSKNNNLKKQI

-1344 TAYTKYLQ
+1344 TAYNKYLQ

-1442 KSDYSARTQNKYL
+1442 KSNYSARTQNKYL

-1537 DSYYNK
+1537 DNYYNK

-1570 RGTTEYYDALAAL
+1570 KGTTEYYNALAAL

-1601 KAKAENNRKKYEAG
+1601 NAKAENDRKKYEAG

-1663 AQSKKTDS
+1663 AQSKKADS

-1684 GNYGEYLTKANLEEE
+1684 GNYGKYLTKAKLEEE

-1752 LYDYQKSLQEKTNN
+1752 LYDYQKSLNEKTNN
-1766 IDTIRKQLIALDGDS
+1766 IDTIRKQLIALKDDS

-1791 LKASL
+1791 LQVSL
-1796 NESNEDLNSA
+1796 NEAQDDLKDTV
-1806 IYDKYISD
+1806 YDKYISD

-1865 YTSSKETN
+1865 YTPSKETN

-1898 GKNLLTNTTTPTPP
+1898 GNTLLANTTTPTPP
-1912 PDTKDPK
+1912 PDTQDPK
-1919 LTKGNVNAWLGKKNA
+1919 LTKGNVEAWLKKQNA
-1934 LHKSGYD
+1934 LHKSGYE
-1941 HLSFPTRN
+1941 HLSFPTKN

-1962 YKATSTSEDSDG
+1962 YKATSRSENSDG

-2004 YGKTSPLYKK
+2004 YGKTSPLYKE

-2044 TLISAKK
+2044 TLISAKE

-2078 SNLNVPNMANL
+2078 SNLNIPNMANL

>member
-1 MIFKTFENNDIDK
+1 MLFLAVQYNKETDSFNFPMKDLFKDRISTNESLQDLFSSGVEWDKVKNFEHVFDVHKITEYREEIKNF
-14 WTAKI
+14 AKDTNYATKDLASFKQYMVDNGKAI
-19 GLFGKSFNDVIDSI
+19 TRFQTITKAAGSVLKSFGATLGSMAVSWAISEVIS
-33 NKRKLDIDNLMS
+33 LAATAIDNYVNRVKYAKEALDDFS
-45 SGLVSSYSDAK
+45 SSVKDQEGSLSS
-56 KQVGGLF
+56 
-63 SYLYPKKDIKSQ
+63 
-75 LIDVDTMYPKIDTSN
+75 
-90 VKKIK
+90 
-95 AEIVDMS
+95 
-102 KSVANNETTW
+102 NEQW
-112 QELFDTLP
+112 IEQNGDRY
-120 SGKKHFAEL
+120 AEL
-129 GQQMEGQIIT
+129 
-139 EDGLIAANE
+139 A
-148 KIRVSAIAHNNALKQ
+148 
-163 MTIGAKAANVAMKGL
+163 
-178 AMAGNMIAGALIGLA
+178 
-193 LSTVFS
+193 
-199 AIDDWIHRVENAKKS
+199 
-214 AEEFKTSVDEM
+214 
-225 NKTHQENTK
+225 
-234 TIEGLNDEYKT
+234 
-245 LSKGVDGLGRNVS
+245 KGVDDYGHNVS
-258 LTESEFSRYH
+258 LTADEFSEYRNITK
-268 EITNQV
+268 EIANMFPEMVSGYNDQNDAIIKNKGNVKALTKAYEDQKKAYYASIRTNAGDTFDDYKTAVEDDGKNAQTLNNFINGSKEKFINGNSAIDTWV
-274 ADMMPDLVQGWDEQG
+274 EVFNDDYDTMAEILNNKFDFSKLSAQAQQKVRDVFTTLNATVNSETDKVRPILTAYLYGESSGYDDLNDDAKSAVQTFVQNLDSSFFANFDSDVDMESWITQNVINPLKDGIDSEDLAIRIQTLFSLNEKDYKSYADYIKAVTDIINFLANQKDTKGNKVYTDDQINNLKTQFGVGDVDSSGNVSG
-289 NAILKVKGNLADLS
+289 NALIDETKKKYSGISGINEYIDTLTQDELRYVNGLKGEVKDVEQLKKKVESLNKKPKKKNEKVNDTFMSGWADLDTTDNKT
-303 QEYKNTKMNE
+303 YKNTK
-313 ARKLYD
+313 
-319 DNKDK
+319 
-324 YDDVSDNL
+324 
-332 KNTSSAN
+332 
-339 VYFNDLNNRKSAST
+339 
-353 EDVNDVLKQIYSG
+353 
-366 EMSYEDYKTF
+366 
-376 SKTLIGASD
+376 
-385 SFNDKQT
+385 
-392 FFALADDTI
+392 
-401 KKSTGNYSI
+401 
-410 DSEESYAEFQKKAKE
+410 
-425 IYDKATR
+425 
-432 DLEDS
+432 
-437 VAPALSQMSTYAQGD
+437 
-452 SKYWEDGNGT
+452 
-462 LINSLINSFSADVV
+462 
-476 QNNKLD
+476 
-482 DEDTMK
+482 
-488 TFITKLISYID
+488 
-499 SNKDDVQSALNSLF
+499 
-513 SIDVNNTDLAP
+513 
-524 DQLKARVDSSIRDI
+524 
-538 FNTLGIKFNDKQLSG
+538 
-553 VEDKLGFNGLS
+553 
-564 DNATKYQNVLNIANA
+564 
-579 KYGTDMSGFFEKNK
+579 
-593 IFSAEELDNWTEITK
+593 
-608 EISDAK
+608 
-614 DAQQAYLDSGKTKDL
+614 KDL
-629 PSFASKKAKQLEEE
+629 LE
-643 INNSKSYIQELKK
+643 
-656 TLKATQKEGNKLLG
+656 
-670 DFSPSLRSKTKTKS
+670 
-684 NKALND
+684 
-690 ERKKLKDEGFENEY
+690 
-704 RDLLDNAYVKKNSN
+704 
-718 KSSAIIQSKF
+718 
-728 GNIDMDKRKIII
+728 
-740 WSKEMKNT
+740 
-748 YKNELDSW
+748 
-756 NYNPEKGGIDTVFG
+756 
-770 GSTRV
+770 
-775 GEGDKSNGAEIS
+775 
-787 FSPILQT
+787 
-794 EHGAVFLSKD
+794 
-804 NVIKYL
+804 
-810 NAVYQKA
+810 
-817 AEESKNGKI
+817 
-826 TEEQILA
+826 
-833 IDKDPKQ
+833 
-840 LGFKVGNDYVSG
+840 
-852 LISAFDSGND
+852 
-862 YGNGGKNNKA
+862 
-872 VKTGMLTHFMG
+872 
-883 TYGAYNLADND
+883 
-894 DLNNLQTNYS
+894 
-904 QNQENVSKNKQKIK
+904 
-918 AQKQRI
+918 
-924 ARLIKEY
+924 
-931 EAQIIKDTDANF
+931 
-943 KSSWSELD
+943 
-951 TTDADGLKSLKSDL
+951 
-965 TKLAEAGKLN
+965 LAEAGKLTTD
-975 KETFKDTP
+975 TFKSVT
-983 GATTWLKTLGI
+983 GAETYFDSINLS
-994 DADTAVKKVNELVD
+994 AEEAVKRVNQLVD

-1016 KSGISQLQNAL
+1016 KEGISKIQSAYSQ
-1027 VEKKENKVVGADTL
+1027 KKEDGVVQADTFAS
-1041 GNMESEF
+1041 MQDEF
-1048 GNLKSWKKYKE
+1048 GNLGKAWDNYKKV
-1059 TLGSTATD
+1059 LGSTTSTLSQSKQA
-1067 IETCRKVQNQLATEY
+1067 QNELAKAYLE
-1082 INSNNFLSQ
+1082 SNNFLTN
-1091 LVDSTG
+1091 LVDENG
-1097 KVDESTK
+1097 NYDESTK
-1104 QYYIS
+1104 QLYINQLKAMGVENAKQVVES
-1109 QLKELGVKNAEQV
+1109 YLENTVTTLTTAYNGLSEQERKNVGSAADLSNMTTEEIIKLATLKGTSDAAKQALLQLAVQNTKWTDLDASETIAQLEQIATLAGVSVNQLKGVAILKDIVSSEKKKKKAMEKDLTSWEDPILSGNPLGLNTPQAKVNGITINGLTKEEKKKNKKKKNKATKQAIDQLLKELGYDDSPVK
-1122 VNQQIKKQKLDMLI
+1122 
-1136 ANKDLTSSI
+1136 
-1145 EGNADSLIR
+1145 IR
-1154 EGKQLGAS
+1154 
-1162 EEALRKYILR
+1162 IPDID
-1172 KALASKNALKTKD
+1172 KALDDATKKTK
-1185 SIKNLISLAK
+1185 K
-1195 QCGVTGDAILSL
+1195 
-1207 VKLKGLK
+1207 
-1214 QTYDQIIKSGNGDVA
+1214 KS
-1229 HGLSDIEAQM
+1229 
-1239 EAERTRVKKLLRKKV
+1239 K
-1254 KVTDADLFG
+1254 
-1263 AGNANVG
+1263 
-1270 VDLKDGKGSSKDKDK
+1270 SSK
-1285 SKNKSSKQEFDWI
+1285 SKTKQEFDWI

-1311 LNAKKDNLFT
+1311 LNAQKENLFT
-1321 VSKKNNNLKKQI
+1321 VSSKNKNLKKQI

-1344 TAYTKYLQ
+1344 TAYNKYLQ

-1442 KSDYSARTQNKYL
+1442 KSNYSARTQNKYL

-1537 DSYYNK
+1537 DNYYNK

-1570 RGTTEYYDALAAL
+1570 KGTTEYYNALAAL

-1615 QNRAG
+1615 QNRAS

-1766 IDTIRKQLIALDGDS
+1766 IDTIRKQLAALDGDS

-1791 LKASL
+1791 LQVSL
-1796 NESNEDLNSA
+1796 NGAQDDLKDTV
-1806 IYDKYISD
+1806 YDKYISD

-1865 YTSSKETN
+1865 YTPSKETN

-1898 GKNLLTNTTTPTPP
+1898 GNTLPTDTTTPTPP

-1941 HLSFPTRN
+1941 HLSFPTKN

-1962 YKATSTSEDSDG
+1962 YKATSRSENSDG

-2078 SNLNVPNMANL
+2078 SNLNIPNMANL

>member
-1 MIFKTFENNDIDK
+1 MLFLAVQYNKETDSFNFPMKDLFKDRISPNESLQDLFSSGVEWDKIKNFEHVFDVHKITEYREEIKNF
-14 WTAKI
+14 AKDTNYATKDLASFKQYMVDNGKAI
-19 GLFGKSFNDVIDSI
+19 TRFQTITKAAGSVLKSFGATLGSMAVSWAISEVIS
-33 NKRKLDIDNLMS
+33 LAVTAIDNYVNRVKYAKEALDDFYS
-45 SGLVSSYSDAK
+45 SVKDQEDSLSSNEQWIEQNGDRYAK
-56 KQVGGLF
+56 
-63 SYLYPKKDIKSQ
+63 
-75 LIDVDTMYPKIDTSN
+75 
-90 VKKIK
+90 
-95 AEIVDMS
+95 
-102 KSVANNETTW
+102 
-112 QELFDTLP
+112 
-120 SGKKHFAEL
+120 
-129 GQQMEGQIIT
+129 
-139 EDGLIAANE
+139 
-148 KIRVSAIAHNNALKQ
+148 
-163 MTIGAKAANVAMKGL
+163 L
-178 AMAGNMIAGALIGLA
+178 A
-193 LSTVFS
+193 
-199 AIDDWIHRVENAKKS
+199 
-214 AEEFKTSVDEM
+214 
-225 NKTHQENTK
+225 
-234 TIEGLNDEYKT
+234 
-245 LSKGVDGLGRNVS
+245 KGVDDCGHNVS
-258 LTESEFSRYH
+258 LTTDEFSEYRNITK
-268 EITNQV
+268 EIANMFPEMVSGYNDQNDAIIKNKGNVEALTKAYEDQKKAHYASIRTNAGDTFDKYKNAV
-274 ADMMPDLVQGWDEQG
+274 EDDSKKRTELGNMMKNGFLNPGYPTGGG
-289 NAILKVKGNLADLS
+289 NAPSVWDVLDNDTVYALQEEQRKLKSEGKVGKFTDFSQFTPQLQQKIRDVFDTLNTTIDSEADKVRPILTAYLYGESSGYDDLNDDAKSAVQTFVQNLDSSFFENFDSDVDMESWITQNVINPLKDGIDSEDLAIRIQTLFSLNEKDYKSYADYIKAVTDIINFLANQKDTKGNKVYTDDQINNLKTQFGVGDVDSSGNVSGNALIDETKKKYSGISGVNEYIDTLTQDELRYINGLKGEVKDVEQLKKKVESLNKKPKKKNEKVNDTFMSGWADLDTTDNKT
-303 QEYKNTKMNE
+303 YKNTK
-313 ARKLYD
+313 
-319 DNKDK
+319 
-324 YDDVSDNL
+324 
-332 KNTSSAN
+332 
-339 VYFNDLNNRKSAST
+339 
-353 EDVNDVLKQIYSG
+353 
-366 EMSYEDYKTF
+366 
-376 SKTLIGASD
+376 
-385 SFNDKQT
+385 
-392 FFALADDTI
+392 
-401 KKSTGNYSI
+401 
-410 DSEESYAEFQKKAKE
+410 
-425 IYDKATR
+425 
-432 DLEDS
+432 
-437 VAPALSQMSTYAQGD
+437 
-452 SKYWEDGNGT
+452 
-462 LINSLINSFSADVV
+462 
-476 QNNKLD
+476 
-482 DEDTMK
+482 
-488 TFITKLISYID
+488 
-499 SNKDDVQSALNSLF
+499 
-513 SIDVNNTDLAP
+513 
-524 DQLKARVDSSIRDI
+524 
-538 FNTLGIKFNDKQLSG
+538 
-553 VEDKLGFNGLS
+553 
-564 DNATKYQNVLNIANA
+564 
-579 KYGTDMSGFFEKNK
+579 
-593 IFSAEELDNWTEITK
+593 
-608 EISDAK
+608 
-614 DAQQAYLDSGKTKDL
+614 KDL
-629 PSFASKKAKQLEEE
+629 LE
-643 INNSKSYIQELKK
+643 
-656 TLKATQKEGNKLLG
+656 
-670 DFSPSLRSKTKTKS
+670 
-684 NKALND
+684 
-690 ERKKLKDEGFENEY
+690 
-704 RDLLDNAYVKKNSN
+704 
-718 KSSAIIQSKF
+718 
-728 GNIDMDKRKIII
+728 
-740 WSKEMKNT
+740 
-748 YKNELDSW
+748 
-756 NYNPEKGGIDTVFG
+756 
-770 GSTRV
+770 
-775 GEGDKSNGAEIS
+775 
-787 FSPILQT
+787 
-794 EHGAVFLSKD
+794 
-804 NVIKYL
+804 
-810 NAVYQKA
+810 
-817 AEESKNGKI
+817 
-826 TEEQILA
+826 
-833 IDKDPKQ
+833 
-840 LGFKVGNDYVSG
+840 
-852 LISAFDSGND
+852 
-862 YGNGGKNNKA
+862 
-872 VKTGMLTHFMG
+872 
-883 TYGAYNLADND
+883 
-894 DLNNLQTNYS
+894 
-904 QNQENVSKNKQKIK
+904 
-918 AQKQRI
+918 
-924 ARLIKEY
+924 
-931 EAQIIKDTDANF
+931 
-943 KSSWSELD
+943 
-951 TTDADGLKSLKSDL
+951 
-965 TKLAEAGKLN
+965 LAEAGKLTTD
-975 KETFKDTP
+975 TFKSVT
-983 GATTWLKTLGI
+983 GAETYFDSI
-994 DADTAVKKVNELVD
+994 DLSAEEAVKRVNQLVD

-1016 KSGISQLQNAL
+1016 KEGISKIQSAYSQ
-1027 VEKKENKVVGADTL
+1027 KKEDGIVQADTL
-1041 GNMESEF
+1041 ASMQDEF
-1048 GNLKSWKKYKE
+1048 GNLGKAWDNYKKV
-1059 TLGSTATD
+1059 LGSTTSTLSQSKQA
-1067 IETCRKVQNQLATEY
+1067 QNELAKAYLE
-1082 INSNNFLSQ
+1082 SNNFLTN
-1091 LVDSTG
+1091 LVDENG
-1097 KVDESTK
+1097 NYDESTK
-1104 QYYIS
+1104 QLYINQLKAMGVENAKQVVES
-1109 QLKELGVKNAEQV
+1109 YLENTVTTLTTAYNGLSEQEKKNVGSAADLSNMTAEEIIRLATLSGTSDTAKQALLQLAVQNTKWTDLDASETITQLEKIATLAGVSVNQLKGVAILKDIVSSEKKKKATKKDLKIWKDPLEDALLNGKPLSLGLTKKEKNKNKKKKNKATKQAIDQLLKELGY
-1122 VNQQIKKQKLDMLI
+1122 
-1136 ANKDLTSSI
+1136 KDSPTK
-1145 EGNADSLIR
+1145 IR
-1154 EGKQLGAS
+1154 IPDIG
-1162 EEALRKYILR
+1162 
-1172 KALASKNALKTKD
+1172 KALDDATKKT
-1185 SIKNLISLAK
+1185 
-1195 QCGVTGDAILSL
+1195 
-1207 VKLKGLK
+1207 
-1214 QTYDQIIKSGNGDVA
+1214 
-1229 HGLSDIEAQM
+1229 
-1239 EAERTRVKKLLRKKV
+1239 
-1254 KVTDADLFG
+1254 
-1263 AGNANVG
+1263 
-1270 VDLKDGKGSSKDKDK
+1270 
-1285 SKNKSSKQEFDWI
+1285 KNKSKSSKSKTKQEFDWI

-1503 IQNKYTS
+1503 IQNEYTS

-1557 EHAALKK
+1557 EHDALKK

-1601 KAKAENNRKKYEAG
+1601 NAKAENDRKKYEAG

-1663 AQSKKTDS
+1663 AQSKKADS

-1684 GNYGEYLTKANLEEE
+1684 GNYGKYLTKAKLEEE

-1766 IDTIRKQLIALDGDS
+1766 IDTIRKQLAALDGDS

-1791 LKASL
+1791 LQVSL
-1796 NESNEDLNSA
+1796 NGAQDDLKDTV
-1806 IYDKYISD
+1806 YDKYISD

-1865 YTSSKETN
+1865 YTPSKETN

-1898 GKNLLTNTTTPTPP
+1898 GKTLISNTTTPTPP
-1912 PDTKDPK
+1912 PDTQDPK
-1919 LTKGNVNAWLGKKNA
+1919 LTKGNVEAWLKKQNA
-1934 LHKSGYD
+1934 LHKSGYE
-1941 HLSFPTRN
+1941 HLSFPAHN
-1949 QKYSAVNKVISKN
+1949 QKYSAINKVISKRFTK
-1962 YKATSTSEDSDG
+1962 KATINNKTG
-1974 KVVKKKVGLV
+1974 QKAKTKKIGLV
-1984 LTNKQMAKLCEYVG
+1984 LTDKELAKLCEYVG

-2004 YGKTSPLYKK
+2004 YSKTSPLYKK

>member
-1 MIFKTFENNDIDK
+1 MAVQYNSEKDTWSTWITNFKKEIPEASNEAENFFNK
-14 WTAKI
+14 MNKI
-19 GLFGKSFNDVIDSI
+19 GAVLTNDTLHGNGSVFDGFIKNNKLADESLINFLNDTKYSEKTLDNYKLYLKEAGSQTSWFGNMTSKAGSVLKSFGATLGSMAVSWAISEVIS
-33 NKRKLDIDNLMS
+33 LVATAIDNYVNRVKYAKEALDDFS
-45 SGLVSSYSDAK
+45 SSVKDQEDSLSSNEQWIEQNGDRYAK
-56 KQVGGLF
+56 
-63 SYLYPKKDIKSQ
+63 
-75 LIDVDTMYPKIDTSN
+75 
-90 VKKIK
+90 
-95 AEIVDMS
+95 
-102 KSVANNETTW
+102 
-112 QELFDTLP
+112 
-120 SGKKHFAEL
+120 
-129 GQQMEGQIIT
+129 
-139 EDGLIAANE
+139 
-148 KIRVSAIAHNNALKQ
+148 
-163 MTIGAKAANVAMKGL
+163 L
-178 AMAGNMIAGALIGLA
+178 A
-193 LSTVFS
+193 
-199 AIDDWIHRVENAKKS
+199 
-214 AEEFKTSVDEM
+214 
-225 NKTHQENTK
+225 
-234 TIEGLNDEYKT
+234 
-245 LSKGVDGLGRNVS
+245 KGVDDYGHNVS
-258 LTESEFSRYH
+258 LTTDEFSEYRNITK
-268 EITNQV
+268 EIANMFPEMVSGYNDQNDAIIKNKGNVEALTKAYEDQKKAHYASIRTNAGDTFDDYKTAVEDDGKNAQTLNNFINGSKEKFINGNSAIDTWV
-274 ADMMPDLVQGWDEQG
+274 EVFNDDYDTMAEILNNKFDFSKLSAQAQQKVRDVFTTLNATVNSETDKVRPILTAYLYGESSGYDDLNDDAKSAVQTFVQNLDSSFFENFDSDTDMESWITQNVINPLKDGIDSEDLAIRIQTLFSLNEKDYKSYADYIKAVTDIINFLANQKDTKGNKVYTDDQINNLKTQFGVGDVDSSGNVSG
-289 NAILKVKGNLADLS
+289 NALIDEAKKKYSGISGVNEYIDTLTQDELRYINGLKGEVKDVEQLKKKVESLNKKPKKKNEKVNDTFMSGWADLDTTDDKT
-303 QEYKNTKMNE
+303 YKNTK
-313 ARKLYD
+313 
-319 DNKDK
+319 
-324 YDDVSDNL
+324 
-332 KNTSSAN
+332 
-339 VYFNDLNNRKSAST
+339 
-353 EDVNDVLKQIYSG
+353 
-366 EMSYEDYKTF
+366 
-376 SKTLIGASD
+376 
-385 SFNDKQT
+385 
-392 FFALADDTI
+392 
-401 KKSTGNYSI
+401 
-410 DSEESYAEFQKKAKE
+410 
-425 IYDKATR
+425 
-432 DLEDS
+432 
-437 VAPALSQMSTYAQGD
+437 
-452 SKYWEDGNGT
+452 
-462 LINSLINSFSADVV
+462 
-476 QNNKLD
+476 
-482 DEDTMK
+482 
-488 TFITKLISYID
+488 
-499 SNKDDVQSALNSLF
+499 
-513 SIDVNNTDLAP
+513 
-524 DQLKARVDSSIRDI
+524 
-538 FNTLGIKFNDKQLSG
+538 
-553 VEDKLGFNGLS
+553 
-564 DNATKYQNVLNIANA
+564 
-579 KYGTDMSGFFEKNK
+579 
-593 IFSAEELDNWTEITK
+593 
-608 EISDAK
+608 
-614 DAQQAYLDSGKTKDL
+614 KDL
-629 PSFASKKAKQLEEE
+629 
-643 INNSKSYIQELKK
+643 
-656 TLKATQKEGNKLLG
+656 
-670 DFSPSLRSKTKTKS
+670 
-684 NKALND
+684 
-690 ERKKLKDEGFENEY
+690 
-704 RDLLDNAYVKKNSN
+704 
-718 KSSAIIQSKF
+718 
-728 GNIDMDKRKIII
+728 
-740 WSKEMKNT
+740 
-748 YKNELDSW
+748 
-756 NYNPEKGGIDTVFG
+756 
-770 GSTRV
+770 
-775 GEGDKSNGAEIS
+775 
-787 FSPILQT
+787 
-794 EHGAVFLSKD
+794 
-804 NVIKYL
+804 
-810 NAVYQKA
+810 
-817 AEESKNGKI
+817 
-826 TEEQILA
+826 LA
-833 IDKDPKQ
+833 
-840 LGFKVGNDYVSG
+840 
-852 LISAFDSGND
+852 
-862 YGNGGKNNKA
+862 
-872 VKTGMLTHFMG
+872 
-883 TYGAYNLADND
+883 
-894 DLNNLQTNYS
+894 
-904 QNQENVSKNKQKIK
+904 
-918 AQKQRI
+918 
-924 ARLIKEY
+924 
-931 EAQIIKDTDANF
+931 
-943 KSSWSELD
+943 
-951 TTDADGLKSLKSDL
+951 
-965 TKLAEAGKLN
+965 LAEAGKLTTD
-975 KETFKDTP
+975 TFKSVT
-983 GATTWLKTLGI
+983 GAETYFESIGLS
-994 DADTAVKKVNELVD
+994 AEEAVKRVNQLVD

-1016 KSGISQLQNAL
+1016 KEGISKIQSAYSQ
-1027 VEKKENKVVGADTL
+1027 KKEDGVVQADTFAS
-1041 GNMESEF
+1041 MQDEF
-1048 GNLKSWKKYKE
+1048 GNLGKAWDNYKKV
-1059 TLGSTATD
+1059 LGSTTSTLSQSKQA
-1067 IETCRKVQNQLATEY
+1067 QNELAKAYLE
-1082 INSNNFLSQ
+1082 SNNFLTN
-1091 LVDSTG
+1091 LVDENG
-1097 KVDESTK
+1097 NYDESTK
-1104 QYYIS
+1104 QLYIN
-1109 QLKELGVKNAEQV
+1109 QLKAMGVENAKQV
-1122 VNQQIKKQKLDMLI
+1122 VESYLENTVTTLTTAYNGLSEQERKNVGSAADLSNMTTEEIIKLATLKGTSDAAKQALLQLAVQNTKWTDLDASETIAQLEQIATLAGVSVNQLKGVAILKDIVSSEKKKKKAMK
-1136 ANKDLTSSI
+1136 KDLTSWEDPILS
-1145 EGNADSLIR
+1145 GNPLGLNTPQAKVNGITINGLTKEEKKKNKKKKNKATKQAIDQLLKKLGYKDSPAKIR
-1154 EGKQLGAS
+1154 IPDIG
-1162 EEALRKYILR
+1162 
-1172 KALASKNALKTKD
+1172 KALDDATKKTK
-1185 SIKNLISLAK
+1185 K
-1195 QCGVTGDAILSL
+1195 
-1207 VKLKGLK
+1207 
-1214 QTYDQIIKSGNGDVA
+1214 KS
-1229 HGLSDIEAQM
+1229 
-1239 EAERTRVKKLLRKKV
+1239 K
-1254 KVTDADLFG
+1254 
-1263 AGNANVG
+1263 
-1270 VDLKDGKGSSKDKDK
+1270 SSK
-1285 SKNKSSKQEFDWI
+1285 SKTKQEFDWI

-1344 TAYTKYLQ
+1344 TAYNKYLQ

-1368 NGAING
+1368 NGAIKG

-1557 EHAALKK
+1557 EHSALKK

-1601 KAKAENNRKKYEAG
+1601 KAKAENDRKKYEAG

-1745 SLDNQKD
+1745 NLDNQKD

-1781 SEEAMAKKQQ
+1781 SEEAMVKKQQ
-1791 LKASL
+1791 LQASL

-1806 IYDKYISD
+1806 VYDKYISD

-1865 YTSSKETN
+1865 YTPSKETN

-1898 GKNLLTNTTTPTPP
+1898 GKTLISNTTTPTPP
-1912 PDTKDPK
+1912 PDTQDPK
-1919 LTKGNVNAWLGKKNA
+1919 LTKGNVEAWLKKQNA
-1934 LHKSGYD
+1934 LHKSGYE
-1941 HLSFPTRN
+1941 HLSFPAHN
-1949 QKYSAVNKVISKN
+1949 QKYSAINKVISKRFTK
-1962 YKATSTSEDSDG
+1962 KATINNKTG
-1974 KVVKKKVGLV
+1974 QKAKTKKIGLV
-1984 LTNKQMAKLCEYVG
+1984 LTDKELAKLCEYVG

-2004 YGKTSPLYKK
+2004 YSKTSPLYKK

>member
-1 MIFKTFENNDIDK
+1 MAVQYNFKDDSWGGIGVDIIKSIKDKITGNLDISDKTKKNLEILKDLQGTTGAASDLKSLFSDIDEDFSK
-14 WTAKI
+14 
-19 GLFGKSFNDVIDSI
+19 F
-33 NKRKLDIDNLMS
+33 LD
-45 SGLVSSYSDAK
+45 K
-56 KQVGGLF
+56 
-63 SYLYPKKDIKSQ
+63 
-75 LIDVDTMYPKIDTSN
+75 
-90 VKKIK
+90 
-95 AEIVDMS
+95 VDMS
-102 KSVANNETTW
+102 GDVFKQYQTHMKKNQESTSLFSRATKTAGSVLKSFGATLGSMAVSWAISEVISLAVTAIDNYVNRVKYAKEALDEFSSSVKDQEGSLSSNEQW
-112 QELFDTLP
+112 IEQNGDRY
-120 SGKKHFAEL
+120 AEL
-129 GQQMEGQIIT
+129 
-139 EDGLIAANE
+139 A
-148 KIRVSAIAHNNALKQ
+148 
-163 MTIGAKAANVAMKGL
+163 
-178 AMAGNMIAGALIGLA
+178 
-193 LSTVFS
+193 
-199 AIDDWIHRVENAKKS
+199 
-214 AEEFKTSVDEM
+214 
-225 NKTHQENTK
+225 
-234 TIEGLNDEYKT
+234 
-245 LSKGVDGLGRNVS
+245 KGVDDYGHNVS
-258 LTESEFSRYH
+258 LTTDEFSEYRNITK
-268 EITNQV
+268 EIANMFPEMVSGYNDQNDAIIKNKGNVEALTKAYEDQKKAYYASIRANAGDTFDDYKTAIEDDGKNAQTLNNFINGSKEKFINGNSAIDTWVEVFNDDYDTMAEILNNKFDFSKLSAQAQQKVRDVFTTLNATVNSETDKVRPILTAYLYGESSGYDDLNDDAKSAVQTFVQNLDSSFFENFDSDTDMESWITQNVINPLKDGIDSEDLAIRIQTLFSLNEKDYKSYADYIKAVTDIINFLANQKDTKGNKV
-274 ADMMPDLVQGWDEQG
+274 YTDDQINNLKTQFDVGDVDSSGNVSG
-289 NAILKVKGNLADLS
+289 NALIDETKKKYSGISGINEYIDTLTQDELRYVNGLKGEVKDVEQLKKKVESLNKKPKKKNEKVNDTFMSGWADLDTTDDKT
-303 QEYKNTKMNE
+303 YKNTK
-313 ARKLYD
+313 
-319 DNKDK
+319 
-324 YDDVSDNL
+324 
-332 KNTSSAN
+332 
-339 VYFNDLNNRKSAST
+339 
-353 EDVNDVLKQIYSG
+353 
-366 EMSYEDYKTF
+366 
-376 SKTLIGASD
+376 
-385 SFNDKQT
+385 
-392 FFALADDTI
+392 
-401 KKSTGNYSI
+401 
-410 DSEESYAEFQKKAKE
+410 
-425 IYDKATR
+425 
-432 DLEDS
+432 
-437 VAPALSQMSTYAQGD
+437 
-452 SKYWEDGNGT
+452 
-462 LINSLINSFSADVV
+462 
-476 QNNKLD
+476 
-482 DEDTMK
+482 
-488 TFITKLISYID
+488 
-499 SNKDDVQSALNSLF
+499 
-513 SIDVNNTDLAP
+513 
-524 DQLKARVDSSIRDI
+524 
-538 FNTLGIKFNDKQLSG
+538 
-553 VEDKLGFNGLS
+553 
-564 DNATKYQNVLNIANA
+564 
-579 KYGTDMSGFFEKNK
+579 
-593 IFSAEELDNWTEITK
+593 
-608 EISDAK
+608 
-614 DAQQAYLDSGKTKDL
+614 KDL
-629 PSFASKKAKQLEEE
+629 
-643 INNSKSYIQELKK
+643 
-656 TLKATQKEGNKLLG
+656 
-670 DFSPSLRSKTKTKS
+670 
-684 NKALND
+684 
-690 ERKKLKDEGFENEY
+690 
-704 RDLLDNAYVKKNSN
+704 
-718 KSSAIIQSKF
+718 
-728 GNIDMDKRKIII
+728 
-740 WSKEMKNT
+740 
-748 YKNELDSW
+748 
-756 NYNPEKGGIDTVFG
+756 
-770 GSTRV
+770 
-775 GEGDKSNGAEIS
+775 
-787 FSPILQT
+787 
-794 EHGAVFLSKD
+794 
-804 NVIKYL
+804 
-810 NAVYQKA
+810 
-817 AEESKNGKI
+817 
-826 TEEQILA
+826 LA
-833 IDKDPKQ
+833 
-840 LGFKVGNDYVSG
+840 
-852 LISAFDSGND
+852 
-862 YGNGGKNNKA
+862 
-872 VKTGMLTHFMG
+872 
-883 TYGAYNLADND
+883 
-894 DLNNLQTNYS
+894 
-904 QNQENVSKNKQKIK
+904 
-918 AQKQRI
+918 
-924 ARLIKEY
+924 
-931 EAQIIKDTDANF
+931 
-943 KSSWSELD
+943 
-951 TTDADGLKSLKSDL
+951 
-965 TKLAEAGKLN
+965 LAEAGKLTTD
-975 KETFKDTP
+975 TFKSVT
-983 GATTWLKTLGI
+983 GAETYFKSI
-994 DADTAVKKVNELVD
+994 DLSAEEAVKRVNQLVD

-1016 KSGISQLQNAL
+1016 KEGISKIQSAYSQ
-1027 VEKKENKVVGADTL
+1027 KKEDGVVQADTL
-1041 GNMESEF
+1041 AGMQDEF
-1048 GNLKSWKKYKE
+1048 GNLGKAWDNYKKV
-1059 TLGSTATD
+1059 LGSTTSKLSQCKQA
-1067 IETCRKVQNQLATEY
+1067 QNELAKAYLE
-1082 INSNNFLSQ
+1082 SNNFLTN
-1091 LVDSTG
+1091 LVDENG
-1097 KVDESTK
+1097 NYDESTK
-1104 QYYIS
+1104 QLYINQLKAMGVENAKQVVES
-1109 QLKELGVKNAEQV
+1109 YLENTVTTLTTAYNGLSEQEKKNVGSAADLSNMTAEEIIKLATLKGTSDAAKQALLQLAVQNTKWTDLDASETITQLEKIATLAGVSVNKLKGVAILKDIVSSEKKKKVMKKDLTSWEDPILNGNPLSLDTPKAKVNGVTINDLTKKEKKKNKKKKNKATKQAIDQLLKELGY
-1122 VNQQIKKQKLDMLI
+1122 
-1136 ANKDLTSSI
+1136 KDSPTK
-1145 EGNADSLIR
+1145 IR
-1154 EGKQLGAS
+1154 IPDIG
-1162 EEALRKYILR
+1162 
-1172 KALASKNALKTKD
+1172 KALDDATKKTK
-1185 SIKNLISLAK
+1185 N
-1195 QCGVTGDAILSL
+1195 
-1207 VKLKGLK
+1207 
-1214 QTYDQIIKSGNGDVA
+1214 
-1229 HGLSDIEAQM
+1229 
-1239 EAERTRVKKLLRKKV
+1239 
-1254 KVTDADLFG
+1254 
-1263 AGNANVG
+1263 
-1270 VDLKDGKGSSKDKDK
+1270 K
-1285 SKNKSSKQEFDWI
+1285 SKNKSSKSKSSKQEFDWI

-1344 TAYTKYLQ
+1344 TAYNKYLQ

-1726 DHYNQIS
+1726 DHYNQVS
-1733 NYLSDLISKAEE
+1733 SYLSDLISKAEE

-1752 LYDYQKSLQEKTNN
+1752 LYDYQKSLNEKTTN
-1766 IDTIRKQLIALDGDS
+1766 IDTIRKQLAALKDDT

-1796 NESNEDLNSA
+1796 NDAQDDLNDTV
-1806 IYDKYISD
+1806 YDKYISD

-1832 YFKDFDALWK
+1832 YFKDFDVLWK
-1842 EGLTLTKGENGNYLL
+1842 EGLTLTKGENGSYLL
-1857 QKAKSEGN
+1857 QKAKTEGN
-1865 YTSSKETN
+1865 YTPSNETN
-1873 TNTSNNKNQTSDQQG
+1873 TTKPPKNPNQTSDNQG
-1888 NKDGTGDIKT
+1888 EADGSGDIKT
-1898 GKNLLTNTTTPTPP
+1898 GNALLTNTAPPTDP

-1962 YKATSTSEDSDG
+1962 YKATSTSENSDG

>member
-1 MIFKTFENNDIDK
+1 MVFKTITDD
-14 WTAKI
+14 
-19 GLFGKSFNDVIDSI
+19 FG
-33 NKRKLDIDNLMS
+33 R
-45 SGLVSSYSDAK
+45 
-56 KQVGGLF
+56 
-63 SYLYPKKDIKSQ
+63 
-75 LIDVDTMYPKIDTSN
+75 
-90 VKKIK
+90 
-95 AEIVDMS
+95 
-102 KSVANNETTW
+102 
-112 QELFDTLP
+112 
-120 SGKKHFAEL
+120 
-129 GQQMEGQIIT
+129 
-139 EDGLIAANE
+139 
-148 KIRVSAIAHNNALKQ
+148 
-163 MTIGAKAANVAMKGL
+163 MTIGINDDLKSTFKGIFSGNFFKKQSLFSDSDVNAMKAYNAEINKGTTSQTAFYRTMQNTSVEAQNFVAAANGNVVALDELTKSSKAASLGMKAL
-178 AMAGNMIAGALIGLA
+178 SMAGNMIAGALIGLA
-193 LSTVFS
+193 LS
-199 AIDDWIHRVENAKKS
+199 AIVN
-214 AEEFKTSVDEM
+214 
-225 NKTHQENTK
+225 
-234 TIEGLNDEYKT
+234 GLNDLTHAAENASKAADELYDKSNEKVEKNKEELESLDELIGKYETLRNSNDTDVNTRKEIQEVQYKIADLVGEQAKNLDLVNGKLDDQLDKLKKIKANKSKKAYYDAVTNYRNSVDASEKAIASGGKSELFGLISENYAYKGEKGGREDEAYNFLIKNGYGKLNNVTTNNNSKLFGSLGSYIIQDGYDETGKELKNAEEKMEFLQKMEDSLTQAGFSDTKMWTGIHTQIQKYEEYVKKET
-245 LSKGVDGLGRNVS
+245 DAANSMLDAWSNYNTATNKKLTSIDVNSVNKLKEYRSTMIDLMKDDGDIKQALKDGS
-258 LTESEFSRYH
+258 LTESDILTYVDSYIATNKQFSKWYNQYKS
-268 EITNQV
+268 ENEVSTNK
-274 ADMMPDLVQGWDEQG
+274 
-289 NAILKVKGNLADLS
+289 NASKSSILKATVD
-303 QEYKNTKMNE
+303 NTKKE
-313 ARKLYD
+313 L
-319 DNKDK
+319 
-324 YDDVSDNL
+324 DDVKKELKEVKKKRENLLKDFDSDN
-332 KNTSSAN
+332 KNTSN
-339 VYFNDLNNRKSAST
+339 KN
-353 EDVNDVLKQIYSG
+353 
-366 EMSYEDYKTF
+366 
-376 SKTLIGASD
+376 
-385 SFNDKQT
+385 
-392 FFALADDTI
+392 
-401 KKSTGNYSI
+401 
-410 DSEESYAEFQKKAKE
+410 E
-425 IYDKATR
+425 I
-432 DLEDS
+432 
-437 VAPALSQMSTYAQGD
+437 
-452 SKYWEDGNGT
+452 
-462 LINSLINSFSADVV
+462 
-476 QNNKLD
+476 QNNKNNFD
-482 DEDTMK
+482 IKNRDFKFKSVKGFNDFK
-488 TFITKLISYID
+488 TDNSESDYQNTP
-499 SNKDDVQSALNSLF
+499 SA
-513 SIDVNNTDLAP
+513 
-524 DQLKARVDSSIRDI
+524 SSISDNKSNNI
-538 FNTLGIKFNDKQLSG
+538 DFDKQI
-553 VEDKLGFNGLS
+553 DKL
-564 DNATKYQNVLNIANA
+564 
-579 KYGTDMSGFFEKNK
+579 
-593 IFSAEELDNWTEITK
+593 
-608 EISDAK
+608 
-614 DAQQAYLDSGKTKDL
+614 
-629 PSFASKKAKQLEEE
+629 SK
-643 INNSKSYIQELKK
+643 
-656 TLKATQKEGNKLLG
+656 
-670 DFSPSLRSKTKTKS
+670 RR
-684 NKALND
+684 
-690 ERKKLKDEGFENEY
+690 ER
-704 RDLLDNAYVKKNSN
+704 
-718 KSSAIIQSKF
+718 
-728 GNIDMDKRKIII
+728 
-740 WSKEMKNT
+740 
-748 YKNELDSW
+748 
-756 NYNPEKGGIDTVFG
+756 
-770 GSTRV
+770 
-775 GEGDKSNGAEIS
+775 
-787 FSPILQT
+787 LQ
-794 EHGAVFLSKD
+794 
-804 NVIKYL
+804 
-810 NAVYQKA
+810 
-817 AEESKNGKI
+817 
-826 TEEQILA
+826 
-833 IDKDPKQ
+833 
-840 LGFKVGNDYVSG
+840 
-852 LISAFDSGND
+852 
-862 YGNGGKNNKA
+862 
-872 VKTGMLTHFMG
+872 
-883 TYGAYNLADND
+883 
-894 DLNNLQTNYS
+894 
-904 QNQENVSKNKQKIK
+904 
-918 AQKQRI
+918 
-924 ARLIKEY
+924 KEY
-931 EAQIIKDTDANF
+931 EKYEKLYHYQQKIEKQIENAETLS
-943 KSSWSELD
+943 SSWEGLD
-951 TTDADGLKSLKSDL
+951 TTDNDELKSLKSDL
-965 TKLAEAGKLN
+965 TELAEAGKLSRDSFYN
-975 KETFKDTP
+975 VT
-983 GATTWLKTLGI
+983 GAQSWLDSLGLS
-994 DADTAVKKVNELVD
+994 ADYVVKKVNELVD

-1059 TLGSTATD
+1059 TLGSSTTD
-1067 IETCRKVQNQLATEY
+1067 INACRDAQKELVTEY

-1091 LVDSTG
+1091 LVDTTG
-1097 KVDESTK
+1097 KVDEKTK
-1104 QYYIS
+1104 QYYTS
-1109 QLKELGVKNAEQV
+1109 QLKEMGVKNAEQV
-1122 VNQQIKKQKLDMLI
+1122 INHQIKKQKLDMLI
-1136 ANKDLTSSI
+1136 A
-1145 EGNADSLIR
+1145 DSEVNDGILNNIDNLVA
-1154 EGKQLGAS
+1154 EGKQLGFTEKAIK
-1162 EEALRKYILR
+1162 AYVLK
-1172 KALASKNALKTKD
+1172 KALASKNPLKTSD
-1185 SIKNLISLAK
+1185 SIKNLVSLAK
-1195 QCGVTGDAILSL
+1195 QCGVTSEAIDNLSQILLYEGQLKDL
-1207 VKLKGLK
+1207 VLNNNDNLDNNAYQSRVQDFEQSIKRQKSKLKDLISKGAA
-1214 QTYDQIIKSGNGDVA
+1214 DISDVDIGD
-1229 HGLSDIEAQM
+1229 
-1239 EAERTRVKKLLRKKV
+1239 
-1254 KVTDADLFG
+1254 
-1263 AGNANVG
+1263 AGNAGGG
-1270 VDLKDGKGSSKDKDK
+1270 VDLKDGKGSSSKDKNK
-1285 SKNKSSKQEFDWI
+1285 SKNKSSKSKSSKQEFDWI

-1344 TAYTKYLQ
+1344 TAYNKYLQ

-1368 NGAING
+1368 NGAIKG

-1543 QISISKKRKTLLNQ
+1543 QISISQKRKTLLNQ

-1752 LYDYQKSLQEKTNN
+1752 LYDYQKSLNEKTNN
-1766 IDTIRKQLIALDGDS
+1766 IDTIRKQLIALKDDS

-1791 LKASL
+1791 LQVSL
-1796 NESNEDLNSA
+1796 NESNEDLKDTV
-1806 IYDKYISD
+1806 YDKYISD

-1865 YTSSKETN
+1865 YTPSKETN

-1898 GKNLLTNTTTPTPP
+1898 GKTLITNTTTPTPP
-1912 PDTKDPK
+1912 PDTQDPT

-1962 YKATSTSEDSDG
+1962 YKATSTSENSDG

>member
-1 MIFKTFENNDIDK
+1 MIFKTFDNDLDGITNK
-14 WTAKI
+14 LGFSRRSFEEWGKQVSTSFLEAEGIANKFKNTLKTAFTVPKDYKKNEAGEI
-19 GLFGKSFNDVIDSI
+19 ITRDNIDSYMPKLSTDDARNELITLQKFQEEI
-33 NKRKLDIDNLMS
+33 NKTKGSWDDYNDKYKNGREYLLN
-45 SGLVSSYSDAK
+45 YAK
-56 KQVGGLF
+56 SNNVLEA
-63 SYLYPKKDIKSQ
+63 SVDDIKNANLRNREST
-75 LIDVDTMYPKIDTSN
+75 IMY
-90 VKKIK
+90 
-95 AEIVDMS
+95 
-102 KSVANNETTW
+102 
-112 QELFDTLP
+112 
-120 SGKKHFAEL
+120 
-129 GQQMEGQIIT
+129 
-139 EDGLIAANE
+139 
-148 KIRVSAIAHNNALKQ
+148 NASLKQ
-163 MTIGAKAANVAMKGL
+163 QTLGAKAASLGMKAL
-178 AMAGNMIAGALIGLA
+178 SIAENMVAGALIGLA
-193 LSTVFS
+193 LS
-199 AIDDWIHRVENAKKS
+199 AIVN
-214 AEEFKTSVDEM
+214 
-225 NKTHQENTK
+225 
-234 TIEGLNDEYKT
+234 GLNDLTHAAENASKAADELYDKSNEKVEKNKEELESLDELIGKYETLRNSNDTDVNTRKEIQEVQYK
-245 LSKGVDGLGRNVS
+245 
-258 LTESEFSRYH
+258 
-268 EITNQV
+268 IT
-274 ADMMPDLVQGWDEQG
+274 DLVGEQ
-289 NAILKVKGNLADLS
+289 AKNLDL
-303 QEYKNTKMNE
+303 
-313 ARKLYD
+313 
-319 DNKDK
+319 
-324 YDDVSDNL
+324 
-332 KNTSSAN
+332 
-339 VYFNDLNNRKSAST
+339 
-353 EDVNDVLKQIYSG
+353 VNG
-366 EMSYEDYKTF
+366 
-376 SKTLIGASD
+376 
-385 SFNDKQT
+385 
-392 FFALADDTI
+392 
-401 KKSTGNYSI
+401 
-410 DSEESYAEFQKKAKE
+410 
-425 IYDKATR
+425 
-432 DLEDS
+432 
-437 VAPALSQMSTYAQGD
+437 
-452 SKYWEDGNGT
+452 
-462 LINSLINSFSADVV
+462 
-476 QNNKLD
+476 KLD
-482 DEDTMK
+482 DQLDKLKKIKANKSKKAYYDAITNYRNSVDASEKAIASGGK
-488 TFITKLISYID
+488 TELFGGLISENYAYKGEKGGREDEAYNFLIKNGYGKLNNVTTNNSSKLFGSLGSYIIQDGYDETGKELKNAEEKMEFLQKMED
-499 SNKDDVQSALNSLF
+499 SLTQAGFSDTKMWTGIHTQIQKYGDYIEKEAKAANSMLDAWSNYNTETNKKLT
-513 SIDVNNTDLAP
+513 SIDVNSVNKLKEYRSTMIDLME
-524 DQLKARVDSSIRDI
+524 DDRDI
-538 FNTLGIKFNDKQLSG
+538 KQALKDGNLAESDILTYVDNYIATNKHFSKWYNQYKSENEVSTNKNT
-553 VEDKLGFNGLS
+553 
-564 DNATKYQNVLNIANA
+564 
-579 KYGTDMSGFFEKNK
+579 
-593 IFSAEELDNWTEITK
+593 
-608 EISDAK
+608 
-614 DAQQAYLDSGKTKDL
+614 
-629 PSFASKKAKQLEEE
+629 
-643 INNSKSYIQELKK
+643 SKSSS
-656 TLKATQKEGNKLLG
+656 LKATVDNKKKELDDVKKELKEVKKKRENLLKDFDSDNKNTSNKNEIQNKKNNFDIKNR
-670 DFSPSLRSKTKTKS
+670 DFKFKSVKGFNDFQTNNSESNYQNTSSTSSISDNKS
-684 NKALND
+684 NNVDFDK
-690 ERKKLKDEGFENEY
+690 
-704 RDLLDNAYVKKNSN
+704 
-718 KSSAIIQSKF
+718 Q
-728 GNIDMDKRKIII
+728 IDK
-740 WSKEMKNT
+740 
-748 YKNELDSW
+748 
-756 NYNPEKGGIDTVFG
+756 
-770 GSTRV
+770 
-775 GEGDKSNGAEIS
+775 
-787 FSPILQT
+787 
-794 EHGAVFLSKD
+794 LSKRR
-804 NVIKYL
+804 
-810 NAVYQKA
+810 
-817 AEESKNGKI
+817 ER
-826 TEEQILA
+826 
-833 IDKDPKQ
+833 
-840 LGFKVGNDYVSG
+840 
-852 LISAFDSGND
+852 
-862 YGNGGKNNKA
+862 
-872 VKTGMLTHFMG
+872 
-883 TYGAYNLADND
+883 
-894 DLNNLQTNYS
+894 LQ
-904 QNQENVSKNKQKIK
+904 
-918 AQKQRI
+918 
-924 ARLIKEY
+924 KEY
-931 EAQIIKDTDANF
+931 EKYEKLYHYQQKIEQQIKNAETLS
-943 KSSWSELD
+943 SSWEGLDATDNDELKN
-951 TTDADGLKSLKSDL
+951 LKKDL
-965 TKLAEAGKLN
+965 TELAEGGKLSRDSFYN
-975 KETFKDTP
+975 VT
-983 GATTWLKTLGI
+983 GAKSWLDDLGLS
-994 DADTAVKKVNELVD
+994 ADYVVKKVNELVD

-1027 VEKKENKVVGADTL
+1027 LEKKTDGVVGADTL

-1059 TLGSTATD
+1059 TLGSSTTD
-1067 IETCRKVQNQLATEY
+1067 INACRDAQKELVTEY

-1091 LVDSTG
+1091 LVDTTG
-1097 KVDESTK
+1097 KVDEKTK

-1109 QLKELGVKNAEQV
+1109 QLKEMGVKNAETV
-1122 VNQQIKKQKLDMLI
+1122 VNHQIKKQKLDMLI
-1136 ANKDLTSSI
+1136 A
-1145 EGNADSLIR
+1145 DSEANDGILNNIDNLVA
-1154 EGKQLGAS
+1154 EGKQLGFTEKAIK
-1162 EEALRKYILR
+1162 AYVLK
-1172 KALASKNALKTKD
+1172 KALASKNPLKTSD
-1185 SIKNLISLAK
+1185 SIKNLVSLAK
-1195 QCGVTGDAILSL
+1195 QCGVTSEAIDNLSRILLYEGRLKDL
-1207 VKLKGLK
+1207 VLNNDDNLDHNAYQSRVQDLEQSIERQKSKLKK
-1214 QTYDQIIKSGNGDVA
+1214 TIKAKISDDDVDIGD
-1229 HGLSDIEAQM
+1229 L
-1239 EAERTRVKKLLRKKV
+1239 
-1254 KVTDADLFG
+1254 
-1263 AGNANVG
+1263 GNAGGG
-1270 VDLKDGKGSSKDKDK
+1270 VDLKDGKGSSSKSKS
-1285 SKNKSSKQEFDWI
+1285 SKNKNKNKNNSSKQEFDWI

-1344 TAYTKYLQ
+1344 TAYNKYLQ

-1543 QISISKKRKTLLNQ
+1543 QISISQKRKTLLNQ

-1699 IDKVISEDQANA
+1699 IDKVISEDQANS
-1711 KDVYTQRKNLADLVK
+1711 KDGYTQRKNLADLVK

-1752 LYDYQKSLQEKTNN
+1752 LYDYQKSLNEKTNN
-1766 IDTIRKQLIALDGDS
+1766 IDTIRKQLIALKDDS

-1791 LKASL
+1791 LQVSL
-1796 NESNEDLNSA
+1796 NESNEDLKDTV
-1806 IYDKYISD
+1806 YDKYISD

-1865 YTSSKETN
+1865 YTPSKETN

-1962 YKATSTSEDSDG
+1962 YKATSTSENSDG

>member
-1 MIFKTFENNDIDK
+1 MLFLAVQYNKETDSFNFPMKDLFKDRISPNESLQDLFSSGVEWDKIKNFEHVFDVHKITEYREEIKNF
-14 WTAKI
+14 AKDTNYATKDLASFKQYMVDNGKAI
-19 GLFGKSFNDVIDSI
+19 TRFQTITKAAGSVLKSFGATLGSMAVSWAISEVIS
-33 NKRKLDIDNLMS
+33 LAVTAIDNYVNRVKYAKEALDDFYS
-45 SGLVSSYSDAK
+45 SVKDQEDSLSSNEQWIEQNGDRYAK
-56 KQVGGLF
+56 
-63 SYLYPKKDIKSQ
+63 
-75 LIDVDTMYPKIDTSN
+75 
-90 VKKIK
+90 
-95 AEIVDMS
+95 
-102 KSVANNETTW
+102 
-112 QELFDTLP
+112 
-120 SGKKHFAEL
+120 
-129 GQQMEGQIIT
+129 
-139 EDGLIAANE
+139 
-148 KIRVSAIAHNNALKQ
+148 
-163 MTIGAKAANVAMKGL
+163 L
-178 AMAGNMIAGALIGLA
+178 A
-193 LSTVFS
+193 
-199 AIDDWIHRVENAKKS
+199 
-214 AEEFKTSVDEM
+214 
-225 NKTHQENTK
+225 
-234 TIEGLNDEYKT
+234 
-245 LSKGVDGLGRNVS
+245 KGVDDYGHNVS
-258 LTESEFSRYH
+258 LTTDEFSEYRNITK
-268 EITNQV
+268 EIANMFPEMVSGYNDQNDAIIKNKGNVEALTKAYEDQKKAHYASIRTNAGDTFDDYKTAVEDDGKNAQTLNNFINGSKEKFINGNSAIDTWV
-274 ADMMPDLVQGWDEQG
+274 EVFNDDYDTMAEILNNKFDFSKLSAQAQQKVRDVFTTLNATVNSETDKVRPILTAYLYGESSGYDDLNDDAKSAVQTFVQNLDSSFFENFDSDTDMESWITQNVINPLKDGIDSEDLAIRIQTLFSLNEKDYKSYADYIKAVTDIINFLANQKDTKGNKVYTDDQINNLKTQFGVGDVDSSGNVSG
-289 NAILKVKGNLADLS
+289 NALIDEAKKKYSGISGVNEYIDTLTQDELRYINGLKGEVKDVEQLKKKVESLNKKPKKKNEKVNDTFMSGWADLDTTDDKT
-303 QEYKNTKMNE
+303 YKNTK
-313 ARKLYD
+313 
-319 DNKDK
+319 
-324 YDDVSDNL
+324 
-332 KNTSSAN
+332 
-339 VYFNDLNNRKSAST
+339 
-353 EDVNDVLKQIYSG
+353 
-366 EMSYEDYKTF
+366 
-376 SKTLIGASD
+376 
-385 SFNDKQT
+385 
-392 FFALADDTI
+392 
-401 KKSTGNYSI
+401 
-410 DSEESYAEFQKKAKE
+410 
-425 IYDKATR
+425 
-432 DLEDS
+432 
-437 VAPALSQMSTYAQGD
+437 
-452 SKYWEDGNGT
+452 
-462 LINSLINSFSADVV
+462 
-476 QNNKLD
+476 
-482 DEDTMK
+482 
-488 TFITKLISYID
+488 
-499 SNKDDVQSALNSLF
+499 
-513 SIDVNNTDLAP
+513 
-524 DQLKARVDSSIRDI
+524 
-538 FNTLGIKFNDKQLSG
+538 
-553 VEDKLGFNGLS
+553 
-564 DNATKYQNVLNIANA
+564 
-579 KYGTDMSGFFEKNK
+579 
-593 IFSAEELDNWTEITK
+593 
-608 EISDAK
+608 
-614 DAQQAYLDSGKTKDL
+614 KDL
-629 PSFASKKAKQLEEE
+629 
-643 INNSKSYIQELKK
+643 
-656 TLKATQKEGNKLLG
+656 
-670 DFSPSLRSKTKTKS
+670 
-684 NKALND
+684 
-690 ERKKLKDEGFENEY
+690 
-704 RDLLDNAYVKKNSN
+704 
-718 KSSAIIQSKF
+718 
-728 GNIDMDKRKIII
+728 
-740 WSKEMKNT
+740 
-748 YKNELDSW
+748 
-756 NYNPEKGGIDTVFG
+756 
-770 GSTRV
+770 
-775 GEGDKSNGAEIS
+775 
-787 FSPILQT
+787 
-794 EHGAVFLSKD
+794 
-804 NVIKYL
+804 
-810 NAVYQKA
+810 
-817 AEESKNGKI
+817 
-826 TEEQILA
+826 LA
-833 IDKDPKQ
+833 
-840 LGFKVGNDYVSG
+840 
-852 LISAFDSGND
+852 
-862 YGNGGKNNKA
+862 
-872 VKTGMLTHFMG
+872 
-883 TYGAYNLADND
+883 
-894 DLNNLQTNYS
+894 
-904 QNQENVSKNKQKIK
+904 
-918 AQKQRI
+918 
-924 ARLIKEY
+924 
-931 EAQIIKDTDANF
+931 
-943 KSSWSELD
+943 
-951 TTDADGLKSLKSDL
+951 
-965 TKLAEAGKLN
+965 LAEAGKLTTD
-975 KETFKDTP
+975 TFKSVT
-983 GATTWLKTLGI
+983 GAETYFESIGLS
-994 DADTAVKKVNELVD
+994 AEEAVKRVNQLVD

-1016 KSGISQLQNAL
+1016 KEGISKIQSAYSQ
-1027 VEKKENKVVGADTL
+1027 KKEDGVVQADTFAS
-1041 GNMESEF
+1041 MQDEF
-1048 GNLKSWKKYKE
+1048 GNLGKAWDNYKKV
-1059 TLGSTATD
+1059 LGSTTSTLSQSKQA
-1067 IETCRKVQNQLATEY
+1067 QNELAKAYLE
-1082 INSNNFLSQ
+1082 SNNFLTN
-1091 LVDSTG
+1091 LVDENG
-1097 KVDESTK
+1097 NYDESTK
-1104 QYYIS
+1104 QLYINQLKAMGVENAKQVVES
-1109 QLKELGVKNAEQV
+1109 YLENTVTTLTTAYNGLSEQERKNVGSAADLSNMTTEEIIKLATLKGTSDAAKQALLQLAVQNTKWTDLDASETIAQLEQIATLAGVSVNQLKGVAILKDIVSSEKKKKKAMKKDLTSWEDPILSGNPLGLNTPQAKVNGITINGLTKEEKKKNKKKKNKATKQAIDQLLKELGYDDSPVK
-1122 VNQQIKKQKLDMLI
+1122 
-1136 ANKDLTSSI
+1136 
-1145 EGNADSLIR
+1145 IR
-1154 EGKQLGAS
+1154 IPDIG
-1162 EEALRKYILR
+1162 
-1172 KALASKNALKTKD
+1172 KALDDATKKTK
-1185 SIKNLISLAK
+1185 K
-1195 QCGVTGDAILSL
+1195 
-1207 VKLKGLK
+1207 
-1214 QTYDQIIKSGNGDVA
+1214 KS
-1229 HGLSDIEAQM
+1229 
-1239 EAERTRVKKLLRKKV
+1239 K
-1254 KVTDADLFG
+1254 
-1263 AGNANVG
+1263 
-1270 VDLKDGKGSSKDKDK
+1270 SSK
-1285 SKNKSSKQEFDWI
+1285 SKTKQEFDWI

-1344 TAYTKYLQ
+1344 TAYNKYLQ

-1442 KSDYSARTQNKYL
+1442 KSNYSARTQNKYL

-1752 LYDYQKSLQEKTNN
+1752 LYDYQKSLNEKTTN
-1766 IDTIRKQLIALDGDS
+1766 IDTIRKQLAALDGDS

-1791 LKASL
+1791 LKVSL
-1796 NESNEDLNSA
+1796 NEAQDDLKDTVYN
-1806 IYDKYISD
+1806 KYISD

-1865 YTSSKETN
+1865 YTPSKETN

-1898 GKNLLTNTTTPTPP
+1898 GNTLPTDTTTPTPP
-1912 PDTKDPK
+1912 SDTKDPK

-1941 HLSFPTRN
+1941 HLSFPTKN

-1962 YKATSTSEDSDG
+1962 YKATSRSENSDG

-2004 YGKTSPLYKK
+2004 YSKTSPLYKK

-2044 TLISAKK
+2044 TLISAKE

-2089 IKSVPNNIDYGGF
+2089 IKSVPNNIDYGGV

-2109 ANNPEDLVREVQTN
+2109 ANNPEDFVRKVQSDPKIQN
-2123 LKYKEALKLATVGQL
+2123 AIRSVSVDRV

>member
-1 MIFKTFENNDIDK
+1 MLFLAVQYNKETDSFNFPMKDLFKDRISPNESLQDLFSSGVEWDKIKNFEHVFDVHKITEYREEIKNF
-14 WTAKI
+14 AKDTNYATKDLASFKQYMVDNGKAI
-19 GLFGKSFNDVIDSI
+19 TRFQTITKAAGSVLKSFGATLGSMAVSWAISEVIS
-33 NKRKLDIDNLMS
+33 LAVTAIDNYVNRVKYAKEALDDFYS
-45 SGLVSSYSDAK
+45 SVKDQEDSLSSNEQWIEQNGDRYAK
-56 KQVGGLF
+56 
-63 SYLYPKKDIKSQ
+63 
-75 LIDVDTMYPKIDTSN
+75 
-90 VKKIK
+90 
-95 AEIVDMS
+95 
-102 KSVANNETTW
+102 
-112 QELFDTLP
+112 
-120 SGKKHFAEL
+120 
-129 GQQMEGQIIT
+129 
-139 EDGLIAANE
+139 
-148 KIRVSAIAHNNALKQ
+148 
-163 MTIGAKAANVAMKGL
+163 L
-178 AMAGNMIAGALIGLA
+178 A
-193 LSTVFS
+193 
-199 AIDDWIHRVENAKKS
+199 
-214 AEEFKTSVDEM
+214 
-225 NKTHQENTK
+225 
-234 TIEGLNDEYKT
+234 
-245 LSKGVDGLGRNVS
+245 KGVDDCGHNVS
-258 LTESEFSRYH
+258 LTTDEFSEYRNITKEIANMFPEMVSGYNDQNDAIIKNKGNVEALTKAYEDQKKAHYASIRTNAGDTFDKYKNAVEDDSKKRTELGNMMKNGFLNPGYSTPAGSNVPSVWDVLDNDTVYALQEEQRQLRSEGKVGMYTDFSQLTPQLQQKIRDVFTNLNNTIDAESEKVRPILTAYLYGESSGYDDLNDDAKSAVQTFVQNLDSSFFENFDSDVDMESWITQNVINPLKDGIDSEDLAIRIQTLFSLNEKDYKSYADY
-268 EITNQV
+268 IKAVTDIINFLANQKDTKGNKV
-274 ADMMPDLVQGWDEQG
+274 YTDDQINNLKTQFGVGDVDSSGNVSG
-289 NAILKVKGNLADLS
+289 NALIDETKKKYSGISGINEYIDTLTQDELRYVNGLKGEVKDVEQLKKKVESLNKKPKKKNEKVNDTFMSGWADLDTTDDKT
-303 QEYKNTKMNE
+303 YKNTK
-313 ARKLYD
+313 
-319 DNKDK
+319 
-324 YDDVSDNL
+324 
-332 KNTSSAN
+332 
-339 VYFNDLNNRKSAST
+339 
-353 EDVNDVLKQIYSG
+353 
-366 EMSYEDYKTF
+366 
-376 SKTLIGASD
+376 
-385 SFNDKQT
+385 
-392 FFALADDTI
+392 
-401 KKSTGNYSI
+401 
-410 DSEESYAEFQKKAKE
+410 
-425 IYDKATR
+425 
-432 DLEDS
+432 
-437 VAPALSQMSTYAQGD
+437 
-452 SKYWEDGNGT
+452 
-462 LINSLINSFSADVV
+462 
-476 QNNKLD
+476 
-482 DEDTMK
+482 
-488 TFITKLISYID
+488 
-499 SNKDDVQSALNSLF
+499 
-513 SIDVNNTDLAP
+513 
-524 DQLKARVDSSIRDI
+524 
-538 FNTLGIKFNDKQLSG
+538 
-553 VEDKLGFNGLS
+553 
-564 DNATKYQNVLNIANA
+564 
-579 KYGTDMSGFFEKNK
+579 
-593 IFSAEELDNWTEITK
+593 
-608 EISDAK
+608 
-614 DAQQAYLDSGKTKDL
+614 KDL
-629 PSFASKKAKQLEEE
+629 LE
-643 INNSKSYIQELKK
+643 
-656 TLKATQKEGNKLLG
+656 
-670 DFSPSLRSKTKTKS
+670 
-684 NKALND
+684 
-690 ERKKLKDEGFENEY
+690 
-704 RDLLDNAYVKKNSN
+704 
-718 KSSAIIQSKF
+718 
-728 GNIDMDKRKIII
+728 
-740 WSKEMKNT
+740 
-748 YKNELDSW
+748 
-756 NYNPEKGGIDTVFG
+756 
-770 GSTRV
+770 
-775 GEGDKSNGAEIS
+775 
-787 FSPILQT
+787 
-794 EHGAVFLSKD
+794 
-804 NVIKYL
+804 
-810 NAVYQKA
+810 
-817 AEESKNGKI
+817 
-826 TEEQILA
+826 
-833 IDKDPKQ
+833 
-840 LGFKVGNDYVSG
+840 
-852 LISAFDSGND
+852 
-862 YGNGGKNNKA
+862 
-872 VKTGMLTHFMG
+872 
-883 TYGAYNLADND
+883 
-894 DLNNLQTNYS
+894 
-904 QNQENVSKNKQKIK
+904 
-918 AQKQRI
+918 
-924 ARLIKEY
+924 
-931 EAQIIKDTDANF
+931 
-943 KSSWSELD
+943 
-951 TTDADGLKSLKSDL
+951 
-965 TKLAEAGKLN
+965 LAEAGKLTTD
-975 KETFKDTP
+975 TFKSVT
-983 GATTWLKTLGI
+983 GAETYFDSINLS
-994 DADTAVKKVNELVD
+994 AEEAVKRVNQLVD

-1016 KSGISQLQNAL
+1016 KEGISKIQSAYSQ
-1027 VEKKENKVVGADTL
+1027 KKEDGVVQADTFAS
-1041 GNMESEF
+1041 MQDEF
-1048 GNLKSWKKYKE
+1048 GNLGKAWDNYKKV
-1059 TLGSTATD
+1059 LGSTTSTLSQSKQA
-1067 IETCRKVQNQLATEY
+1067 QNELAKAYLE
-1082 INSNNFLSQ
+1082 SNNFLTN
-1091 LVDSTG
+1091 LVDENG
-1097 KVDESTK
+1097 NYDESTK
-1104 QYYIS
+1104 QLYINQLKAMGVENAKQVVES
-1109 QLKELGVKNAEQV
+1109 YLENTVTTLTTAYNGLSEQEKKNVGSAADLSNMTAEEIIRLATLKGTSDAAKQALLQLAVQNTKWTDLDASETITQLEKIATLAGVSVNQLKGVAILKDIVSSKKKEKKKKAMKKDLVSWEDPILSGNPLGLDTPQAKVNGITINDLTKKFNKKKNKKKKNKATKQAIDQLLKELGY
-1122 VNQQIKKQKLDMLI
+1122 
-1136 ANKDLTSSI
+1136 KDSPTK
-1145 EGNADSLIR
+1145 IR
-1154 EGKQLGAS
+1154 IPDIG
-1162 EEALRKYILR
+1162 
-1172 KALASKNALKTKD
+1172 KALDDATKKT
-1185 SIKNLISLAK
+1185 
-1195 QCGVTGDAILSL
+1195 
-1207 VKLKGLK
+1207 
-1214 QTYDQIIKSGNGDVA
+1214 
-1229 HGLSDIEAQM
+1229 
-1239 EAERTRVKKLLRKKV
+1239 
-1254 KVTDADLFG
+1254 
-1263 AGNANVG
+1263 
-1270 VDLKDGKGSSKDKDK
+1270 KDK
-1285 SKNKSSKQEFDWI
+1285 SKSSKSKTKQEFDWI

-1321 VSKKNNNLKKQI
+1321 VKSKNNNLKKQI

-1344 TAYTKYLQ
+1344 TAYNKYLQ

-1405 ESWETVQKQIHDA
+1405 GSWETVQKQIHDA

-1442 KSDYSARTQNKYL
+1442 KSNYSARTQNKYL

-1537 DSYYNK
+1537 DNYYNK

-1570 RGTTEYYDALAAL
+1570 KGTTEYYNALAAL

-1601 KAKAENNRKKYEAG
+1601 NAKAENDRKKYEAG

-1663 AQSKKTDS
+1663 AQSKKADS

-1684 GNYGEYLTKANLEEE
+1684 GNYGKYLTKAKLEEE

-1752 LYDYQKSLQEKTNN
+1752 LYDYQKSLNEKTNN
-1766 IDTIRKQLIALDGDS
+1766 IDTIRKQLIALKDDS

-1791 LKASL
+1791 LQVSL
-1796 NESNEDLNSA
+1796 NEAQDDLKDTV
-1806 IYDKYISD
+1806 YDKYISD

-1865 YTSSKETN
+1865 YTPSKETN

-1898 GKNLLTNTTTPTPP
+1898 GNTLLANTTTPTPP
-1912 PDTKDPK
+1912 PDTQDPK
-1919 LTKGNVNAWLGKKNA
+1919 LTKGNVEAWLKKQNA
-1934 LHKSGYD
+1934 LHKSGYE
-1941 HLSFPTRN
+1941 HLSFPTKN

-1962 YKATSTSEDSDG
+1962 YKATSRSENSDG

-2004 YGKTSPLYKK
+2004 YGKTSPLYKE

-2044 TLISAKK
+2044 TLISAKE

-2078 SNLNVPNMANL
+2078 SNLNIPNMANL

>member
-1 MIFKTFENNDIDK
+1 MLFLAVQYNKETDSFNFPMKDLFKDRISPNESLQDLFSSGVEWDKIKNFEHVFDVHKITEYREEIKNF
-14 WTAKI
+14 AKDTNYATKDLASFKQYMVDNGKAI
-19 GLFGKSFNDVIDSI
+19 TRFQTITKAAGSVLKSFGATLGSMAVSWAISEVIS
-33 NKRKLDIDNLMS
+33 LAVTAIDNYVNRVKYAKEALDDFYS
-45 SGLVSSYSDAK
+45 SVKDQEDSLSSNEQWIEQNGDRYAK
-56 KQVGGLF
+56 
-63 SYLYPKKDIKSQ
+63 
-75 LIDVDTMYPKIDTSN
+75 
-90 VKKIK
+90 
-95 AEIVDMS
+95 
-102 KSVANNETTW
+102 
-112 QELFDTLP
+112 
-120 SGKKHFAEL
+120 
-129 GQQMEGQIIT
+129 
-139 EDGLIAANE
+139 
-148 KIRVSAIAHNNALKQ
+148 
-163 MTIGAKAANVAMKGL
+163 L
-178 AMAGNMIAGALIGLA
+178 A
-193 LSTVFS
+193 
-199 AIDDWIHRVENAKKS
+199 
-214 AEEFKTSVDEM
+214 
-225 NKTHQENTK
+225 
-234 TIEGLNDEYKT
+234 
-245 LSKGVDGLGRNVS
+245 KGVDDYGHNVS
-258 LTESEFSRYH
+258 LTTDEFSEYRNITK
-268 EITNQV
+268 EIANMFPEMVSGYNDQNDAIIKNKGNVEALTKAYEDQKKAHYASIRTNAGDTFDDYKTAVEDDGKNAQTLNNFINGSKEKFINGNSAIDTWV
-274 ADMMPDLVQGWDEQG
+274 EVFNDDYDTMAEILNNKFDFSKLSAQAQQKVRDVFTTLNATVNSETDKVRPILTAYLYGESSGYDDLNDDAKSAVQTFVQNLDSSFFENFDSDTDMESWITQNVINPLKDGIDSEDLAIRIQTLFSLNEKDYKSYADYIKAVTDIINFLANQKDTKGNKVYTDDQINNLKTQFGVGDVDSSGNVSG
-289 NAILKVKGNLADLS
+289 NALIDEAKKKYSGISGVNEYIDTLTQDELRYINGLKGEVKDVEQLKKKVESLNKKPKKKNEKVNDTFMSGWADLDTTDDKT
-303 QEYKNTKMNE
+303 YKNTK
-313 ARKLYD
+313 
-319 DNKDK
+319 
-324 YDDVSDNL
+324 
-332 KNTSSAN
+332 
-339 VYFNDLNNRKSAST
+339 
-353 EDVNDVLKQIYSG
+353 
-366 EMSYEDYKTF
+366 
-376 SKTLIGASD
+376 
-385 SFNDKQT
+385 
-392 FFALADDTI
+392 
-401 KKSTGNYSI
+401 
-410 DSEESYAEFQKKAKE
+410 
-425 IYDKATR
+425 
-432 DLEDS
+432 
-437 VAPALSQMSTYAQGD
+437 
-452 SKYWEDGNGT
+452 
-462 LINSLINSFSADVV
+462 
-476 QNNKLD
+476 
-482 DEDTMK
+482 
-488 TFITKLISYID
+488 
-499 SNKDDVQSALNSLF
+499 
-513 SIDVNNTDLAP
+513 
-524 DQLKARVDSSIRDI
+524 
-538 FNTLGIKFNDKQLSG
+538 
-553 VEDKLGFNGLS
+553 
-564 DNATKYQNVLNIANA
+564 
-579 KYGTDMSGFFEKNK
+579 
-593 IFSAEELDNWTEITK
+593 
-608 EISDAK
+608 
-614 DAQQAYLDSGKTKDL
+614 KDL
-629 PSFASKKAKQLEEE
+629 
-643 INNSKSYIQELKK
+643 
-656 TLKATQKEGNKLLG
+656 
-670 DFSPSLRSKTKTKS
+670 
-684 NKALND
+684 
-690 ERKKLKDEGFENEY
+690 
-704 RDLLDNAYVKKNSN
+704 
-718 KSSAIIQSKF
+718 
-728 GNIDMDKRKIII
+728 
-740 WSKEMKNT
+740 
-748 YKNELDSW
+748 
-756 NYNPEKGGIDTVFG
+756 
-770 GSTRV
+770 
-775 GEGDKSNGAEIS
+775 
-787 FSPILQT
+787 
-794 EHGAVFLSKD
+794 
-804 NVIKYL
+804 
-810 NAVYQKA
+810 
-817 AEESKNGKI
+817 
-826 TEEQILA
+826 LA
-833 IDKDPKQ
+833 
-840 LGFKVGNDYVSG
+840 
-852 LISAFDSGND
+852 
-862 YGNGGKNNKA
+862 
-872 VKTGMLTHFMG
+872 
-883 TYGAYNLADND
+883 
-894 DLNNLQTNYS
+894 
-904 QNQENVSKNKQKIK
+904 
-918 AQKQRI
+918 
-924 ARLIKEY
+924 
-931 EAQIIKDTDANF
+931 
-943 KSSWSELD
+943 
-951 TTDADGLKSLKSDL
+951 
-965 TKLAEAGKLN
+965 LAEAGKLTTD
-975 KETFKDTP
+975 TFKSVT
-983 GATTWLKTLGI
+983 GAETYFESIGLS
-994 DADTAVKKVNELVD
+994 AEEAVKRVNQLVD

-1016 KSGISQLQNAL
+1016 KEGISKIQSAYSQ
-1027 VEKKENKVVGADTL
+1027 KKEDGVVQADTFAS
-1041 GNMESEF
+1041 MQDEF
-1048 GNLKSWKKYKE
+1048 GNLGKAWDNYKKV
-1059 TLGSTATD
+1059 LGSTTSTLSQSKQA
-1067 IETCRKVQNQLATEY
+1067 QNELAKAYLE
-1082 INSNNFLSQ
+1082 SNNFLTN
-1091 LVDSTG
+1091 LVDENG
-1097 KVDESTK
+1097 NYDESTK
-1104 QYYIS
+1104 QLYINQLKAMGVENAKQVVES
-1109 QLKELGVKNAEQV
+1109 YLENTVTTLTTAYNGLSEQERKNVGSAADLSNMTTEEIIKLATLKGTSDAAKQALLQLAVQNTKWTDLDASETIAQLEQIATLAGVSVNQLKGVAILKDIVSSEKKKKKAMKKDLTSWEDPILSGNPLGLNTPQAKVNGITINGLTKEEKKKNKKKKNKATKQAIDQLLKELGYDDSPVK
-1122 VNQQIKKQKLDMLI
+1122 
-1136 ANKDLTSSI
+1136 
-1145 EGNADSLIR
+1145 IR
-1154 EGKQLGAS
+1154 IPDIG
-1162 EEALRKYILR
+1162 
-1172 KALASKNALKTKD
+1172 KALDDATKKTK
-1185 SIKNLISLAK
+1185 K
-1195 QCGVTGDAILSL
+1195 
-1207 VKLKGLK
+1207 
-1214 QTYDQIIKSGNGDVA
+1214 KS
-1229 HGLSDIEAQM
+1229 
-1239 EAERTRVKKLLRKKV
+1239 K
-1254 KVTDADLFG
+1254 
-1263 AGNANVG
+1263 
-1270 VDLKDGKGSSKDKDK
+1270 SSK
-1285 SKNKSSKQEFDWI
+1285 SKTKQEFDWI

-1344 TAYTKYLQ
+1344 TAYNKYLQ

-1442 KSDYSARTQNKYL
+1442 KSNYSARTQNKYL

-1503 IQNKYTS
+1503 IQNEYTS

-1633 EHEDSTDSDTGQWTK
+1633 EHEDSTNSDTGQWTK

-1752 LYDYQKSLQEKTNN
+1752 LYDYQKSLNEKTNN
-1766 IDTIRKQLIALDGDS
+1766 IDTIRKQLIALDDDS

-1791 LKASL
+1791 LQVSL
-1796 NESNEDLNSA
+1796 NEAQDDLKDTV
-1806 IYDKYISD
+1806 YDKYISD

-1865 YTSSKETN
+1865 YKPSKETN

-1898 GKNLLTNTTTPTPP
+1898 GNTLLANTTTPTPP
-1912 PDTKDPK
+1912 PDTQDPK
-1919 LTKGNVNAWLGKKNA
+1919 LTKGNVEAWLGKKNA

-1941 HLSFPTRN
+1941 HLSFPTKN

-1962 YKATSTSEDSDG
+1962 YKATSRSENSDG

-2014 LKSLGVKGFSKG
+2014 LKSLKVKGFSKG
-2026 GVVDVDDI
+2026 GVVDVQDI

-2078 SNLNVPNMANL
+2078 SNLNIPNMANL

>member
-1 MIFKTFENNDIDK
+1 MIFKTFIPTTKNATFSNS
-14 WTAKI
+14 
-19 GLFGKSFNDVIDSI
+19 FGIFNKSFSDMKTDYKNGHGLGLSIFGNTFGGGFAKTDAQNILNYNKALKDGVDPSKAWAQNMTTCTMSAQNLTKQALHNKTDLAELANGMGEFSLKAKLASVGTQIFTTALNMIGSMAIMAAISWLINGFSDLTHAAENASKAADELYDKSSEKVEKNKEELESLDELIGKYETLRNSNDTDVNTRKEIQEVQYKIADLVGEQAK
-33 NKRKLDIDNLMS
+33 NLDLVNGKLDD
-45 SGLVSSYSDAK
+45 
-56 KQVGGLF
+56 
-63 SYLYPKKDIKSQ
+63 Q
-75 LIDVDTMYPKIDTSN
+75 LDKL
-90 VKKIK
+90 KKIK
-95 AEIVDMS
+95 ANKSKKAYDDAVTNYRNSVDAS
-102 KSVANNETTW
+102 EKAIASGGKS
-112 QELFDTLP
+112 ELF
-120 SGKKHFAEL
+120 
-129 GQQMEGQIIT
+129 
-139 EDGLIAANE
+139 GLISENYAYKGE
-148 KIRVSAIAHNNALKQ
+148 KGGREDEAYNFLIKNGYGKLNNVTTNNSSKIFGSLGSYIIQDGYDETGKELKNAEEKMEFLQ
-163 MTIGAKAANVAMKGL
+163 KMEDSLTQAGFSDTKMWTGIHTQIQKYGDYIEKEAKAANSMLDAWSNYNTETNKKLTSIDVNSVNKLKEYRSTMIDLMKDDGD
-178 AMAGNMIAGALIGLA
+178 IKQAL
-193 LSTVFS
+193 
-199 AIDDWIHRVENAKKS
+199 K
-214 AEEFKTSVDEM
+214 
-225 NKTHQENTK
+225 
-234 TIEGLNDEYKT
+234 
-245 LSKGVDGLGRNVS
+245 DGS
-258 LTESEFSRYH
+258 LTESDILTYVDSYIATNKQFSKWYNQYKS
-268 EITNQV
+268 ENEVSTNK
-274 ADMMPDLVQGWDEQG
+274 
-289 NAILKVKGNLADLS
+289 NASKSSILKATVD
-303 QEYKNTKMNE
+303 NTKKE
-313 ARKLYD
+313 L
-319 DNKDK
+319 
-324 YDDVSDNL
+324 DDVKKELKEVKKKRENLLKDFDSDN
-332 KNTSSAN
+332 KNTSNKNEIQNKKNNFDIKNRDFKFKS
-339 VYFNDLNNRKSAST
+339 VKGFNDFKTDNFENDYQNTSSISDNKSNNV
-353 EDVNDVLKQIYSG
+353 DFDKQI
-366 EMSYEDYKTF
+366 
-376 SKTLIGASD
+376 
-385 SFNDKQT
+385 
-392 FFALADDTI
+392 
-401 KKSTGNYSI
+401 
-410 DSEESYAEFQKKAKE
+410 
-425 IYDKATR
+425 
-432 DLEDS
+432 
-437 VAPALSQMSTYAQGD
+437 
-452 SKYWEDGNGT
+452 
-462 LINSLINSFSADVV
+462 
-476 QNNKLD
+476 
-482 DEDTMK
+482 
-488 TFITKLISYID
+488 
-499 SNKDDVQSALNSLF
+499 
-513 SIDVNNTDLAP
+513 
-524 DQLKARVDSSIRDI
+524 
-538 FNTLGIKFNDKQLSG
+538 
-553 VEDKLGFNGLS
+553 DKL
-564 DNATKYQNVLNIANA
+564 
-579 KYGTDMSGFFEKNK
+579 
-593 IFSAEELDNWTEITK
+593 
-608 EISDAK
+608 
-614 DAQQAYLDSGKTKDL
+614 
-629 PSFASKKAKQLEEE
+629 SK
-643 INNSKSYIQELKK
+643 
-656 TLKATQKEGNKLLG
+656 
-670 DFSPSLRSKTKTKS
+670 RR
-684 NKALND
+684 
-690 ERKKLKDEGFENEY
+690 ER
-704 RDLLDNAYVKKNSN
+704 
-718 KSSAIIQSKF
+718 
-728 GNIDMDKRKIII
+728 
-740 WSKEMKNT
+740 
-748 YKNELDSW
+748 
-756 NYNPEKGGIDTVFG
+756 
-770 GSTRV
+770 
-775 GEGDKSNGAEIS
+775 
-787 FSPILQT
+787 LQ
-794 EHGAVFLSKD
+794 
-804 NVIKYL
+804 
-810 NAVYQKA
+810 
-817 AEESKNGKI
+817 
-826 TEEQILA
+826 
-833 IDKDPKQ
+833 
-840 LGFKVGNDYVSG
+840 
-852 LISAFDSGND
+852 
-862 YGNGGKNNKA
+862 
-872 VKTGMLTHFMG
+872 
-883 TYGAYNLADND
+883 
-894 DLNNLQTNYS
+894 
-904 QNQENVSKNKQKIK
+904 
-918 AQKQRI
+918 
-924 ARLIKEY
+924 KEY
-931 EAQIIKDTDANF
+931 EKYEKLYHYQQKIEKQIENAETLS
-943 KSSWSELD
+943 SSWEGLD
-951 TTDADGLKSLKSDL
+951 TTDNDELKSLKSDL
-965 TKLAEAGKLN
+965 TELAEAGKLSRDSFYN
-975 KETFKDTP
+975 VT
-983 GATTWLKTLGI
+983 GAQSWLDSLGLS
-994 DADTAVKKVNELVD
+994 ADYVVKKVNELVD

-1059 TLGSTATD
+1059 TLGSSTTD
-1067 IETCRKVQNQLATEY
+1067 INACRDAQKELVTEY

-1091 LVDSTG
+1091 LVDTTG
-1097 KVDESTK
+1097 KVDEKTK
-1104 QYYIS
+1104 QYYTS
-1109 QLKELGVKNAEQV
+1109 QLKEMGVKNAEQV
-1122 VNQQIKKQKLDMLI
+1122 INHQIKKQKLDMLI
-1136 ANKDLTSSI
+1136 A
-1145 EGNADSLIR
+1145 DSEANDGILNNIDNLIK
-1154 EGKQLGAS
+1154 EGKQLGYTKNQIQA
-1162 EEALRKYILR
+1162 YILK
-1172 KALASKNALKTKD
+1172 KALASKNSLKTSD
-1185 SIKNLISLAK
+1185 SIKNLVGLAK
-1195 QCGVTGDAILSL
+1195 QCGVTSKAIDNLSKILIYESRLKDLVLNNDDNLDHNAYQSRVQDLEQSIERQKSKLKKTIKAKISDDDVDIGDLGDA
-1207 VKLKGLK
+1207 G
-1214 QTYDQIIKSGNGDVA
+1214 G
-1229 HGLSDIEAQM
+1229 
-1239 EAERTRVKKLLRKKV
+1239 
-1254 KVTDADLFG
+1254 
-1263 AGNANVG
+1263 G
-1270 VDLKDGKGSSKDKDK
+1270 VDLKDGKGSSSKDKDKDK

-1557 EHAALKK
+1557 EHDALKK

-1570 RGTTEYYDALAAL
+1570 KGTTEYYNALAAL

-1633 EHEDSTDSDTGQWTK
+1633 EHEDSTDSDTGRWTK

-1699 IDKVISEDQANA
+1699 IDKVISEDQNNA
-1711 KDVYTQRKNLADLVK
+1711 KDRYTQRKNLADLVK

-1806 IYDKYISD
+1806 VYDKYISD

-1865 YTSSKETN
+1865 YTPSKETN

-1898 GKNLLTNTTTPTPP
+1898 GNTLLANTTTPTPP
-1912 PDTKDPK
+1912 PDTQDPK
-1919 LTKGNVNAWLGKKNA
+1919 LTKGNVEAWLKKQNA
-1934 LHKSGYD
+1934 LHKSGYE
-1941 HLSFPTRN
+1941 HLSFPAHN
-1949 QKYSAVNKVISKN
+1949 QKYSAINKVISKRFTK
-1962 YKATSTSEDSDG
+1962 KATINNKPGQKAKT
-1974 KVVKKKVGLV
+1974 KKIGLV
-1984 LTNKQMAKLCEYVG
+1984 LTDKELAKLCEYVG

-2004 YGKTSPLYKK
+2004 YSKTSPLYKK

-2089 IKSVPNNIDYGGF
+2089 IKSVPNNIDYGGV

-2109 ANNPEDLVREVQTN
+2109 ANNPEDFVRKVQN
-2123 LKYKEALKLATVGQL
+2123 DPKIQNAIRSVSVDRV

>member
-1 MIFKTFENNDIDK
+1 MIFKTFDNDLDGITNK
-14 WTAKI
+14 LGFSRRSFAEWGKQVSTSFLEAEGIANKFKNTLKTAFTVPKDYKKNEAGEI
-19 GLFGKSFNDVIDSI
+19 ITRDNIDSYMPKLSTDDARNELITLQKFQEEI
-33 NKRKLDIDNLMS
+33 NKTKGSWDDYNDKYKNGREYLLN
-45 SGLVSSYSDAK
+45 YAK
-56 KQVGGLF
+56 SNNVLEA
-63 SYLYPKKDIKSQ
+63 SVDDIKNANLRNREST
-75 LIDVDTMYPKIDTSN
+75 IMY
-90 VKKIK
+90 
-95 AEIVDMS
+95 
-102 KSVANNETTW
+102 
-112 QELFDTLP
+112 
-120 SGKKHFAEL
+120 
-129 GQQMEGQIIT
+129 
-139 EDGLIAANE
+139 
-148 KIRVSAIAHNNALKQ
+148 NASLKQ
-163 MTIGAKAANVAMKGL
+163 QTLGAKAASLGMKAL
-178 AMAGNMIAGALIGLA
+178 SIAENMVAGALIGLV
-193 LSTVFS
+193 LS
-199 AIDDWIHRVENAKKS
+199 AIVN
-214 AEEFKTSVDEM
+214 
-225 NKTHQENTK
+225 
-234 TIEGLNDEYKT
+234 GLNDLTHAAENASKAADELYDKSNEKVEKNKEELESLDELIEKYKT
-245 LSKGVDGLGRNVS
+245 LRNSNDTDVN
-258 LTESEFSRYH
+258 TRK
-268 EITNQV
+268 EIQEV
-274 ADMMPDLVQGWDEQG
+274 QYKIADLVGEQ
-289 NAILKVKGNLADLS
+289 AKNLDL
-303 QEYKNTKMNE
+303 
-313 ARKLYD
+313 
-319 DNKDK
+319 
-324 YDDVSDNL
+324 
-332 KNTSSAN
+332 
-339 VYFNDLNNRKSAST
+339 
-353 EDVNDVLKQIYSG
+353 VNG
-366 EMSYEDYKTF
+366 
-376 SKTLIGASD
+376 
-385 SFNDKQT
+385 
-392 FFALADDTI
+392 
-401 KKSTGNYSI
+401 
-410 DSEESYAEFQKKAKE
+410 
-425 IYDKATR
+425 
-432 DLEDS
+432 
-437 VAPALSQMSTYAQGD
+437 
-452 SKYWEDGNGT
+452 
-462 LINSLINSFSADVV
+462 
-476 QNNKLD
+476 KLD
-482 DEDTMK
+482 DQLGKLKKIKANESKKAYDDAVTNYRNSVDASEKAIASGGGSELFGLIPKNYVYKGKKGGREDEAYNYLIKSGYKLNVTTNNNSKLFGSLLGSYIIQDDFNKDGVLKNAEEKMEFLQEMEDTL
-488 TFITKLISYID
+488 TQAGFRDTKMWTGIHTQIQKYEEYVKKETDAANSMLD
-499 SNKDDVQSALNSLF
+499 AWSNYNTATNKKLT
-513 SIDVNNTDLAP
+513 SIDVNSVNKLKEYRSTMIDLMKDDGDIKQALKDGSLTETDILTY
-524 DQLKARVDSSIRDI
+524 VDNYIAADKQFAKWYNQYKSENEVSTNKNASKSSI
-538 FNTLGIKFNDKQLSG
+538 
-553 VEDKLGFNGLS
+553 
-564 DNATKYQNVLNIANA
+564 
-579 KYGTDMSGFFEKNK
+579 
-593 IFSAEELDNWTEITK
+593 
-608 EISDAK
+608 
-614 DAQQAYLDSGKTKDL
+614 
-629 PSFASKKAKQLEEE
+629 
-643 INNSKSYIQELKK
+643 
-656 TLKATQKEGNKLLG
+656 LKATVDNTKKELDDVKKELKEIKKKRENLLKDFDSDNKNTSNKNEIQNKKNNFDIKNR
-670 DFSPSLRSKTKTKS
+670 DFKFKSVKGFNDFKTDNSESDYQNTPSASSISDNKS
-684 NKALND
+684 NNVDFDK
-690 ERKKLKDEGFENEY
+690 
-704 RDLLDNAYVKKNSN
+704 
-718 KSSAIIQSKF
+718 Q
-728 GNIDMDKRKIII
+728 IDK
-740 WSKEMKNT
+740 
-748 YKNELDSW
+748 
-756 NYNPEKGGIDTVFG
+756 
-770 GSTRV
+770 
-775 GEGDKSNGAEIS
+775 
-787 FSPILQT
+787 
-794 EHGAVFLSKD
+794 LSKRR
-804 NVIKYL
+804 
-810 NAVYQKA
+810 
-817 AEESKNGKI
+817 ER
-826 TEEQILA
+826 
-833 IDKDPKQ
+833 
-840 LGFKVGNDYVSG
+840 
-852 LISAFDSGND
+852 
-862 YGNGGKNNKA
+862 
-872 VKTGMLTHFMG
+872 
-883 TYGAYNLADND
+883 
-894 DLNNLQTNYS
+894 LQ
-904 QNQENVSKNKQKIK
+904 
-918 AQKQRI
+918 
-924 ARLIKEY
+924 KEY
-931 EAQIIKDTDANF
+931 EKYEKLYHYQQKIEKQIENAETLS
-943 KSSWSELD
+943 SSWEGLD
-951 TTDADGLKSLKSDL
+951 TTDNDELKSLKSDL
-965 TKLAEAGKLN
+965 TELAEAGKLSRDSFYN
-975 KETFKDTP
+975 VT
-983 GATTWLKTLGI
+983 GAQSWLDSLGLS
-994 DADTAVKKVNELVD
+994 ADYVVKKVNELVD

-1059 TLGSTATD
+1059 TLGSSTTD
-1067 IETCRKVQNQLATEY
+1067 INACRDAQKELVTEY

-1091 LVDSTG
+1091 LVDTTG
-1097 KVDESTK
+1097 KVDEKTK
-1104 QYYIS
+1104 QYYTS
-1109 QLKELGVKNAEQV
+1109 QLKEMGVKNAEQV
-1122 VNQQIKKQKLDMLI
+1122 INHQIKKQKLDMLI
-1136 ANKDLTSSI
+1136 A
-1145 EGNADSLIR
+1145 DSEANDGILNNIDNLVA
-1154 EGKQLGAS
+1154 EGKQLGFTEKAIK
-1162 EEALRKYILR
+1162 AYVLK
-1172 KALASKNALKTKD
+1172 KALASKNPLKTSD
-1185 SIKNLISLAK
+1185 SIKNLVSLAK
-1195 QCGVTGDAILSL
+1195 QCGVTSEAIDSLSGIL
-1207 VKLKGLK
+1207 LYEGQLKKTVLKEKPVTKEEGFAHQARVQELTDDIHRQKQKLKDLINMGA
-1214 QTYDQIIKSGNGDVA
+1214 TDISDVDIGD
-1229 HGLSDIEAQM
+1229 
-1239 EAERTRVKKLLRKKV
+1239 
-1254 KVTDADLFG
+1254 
-1263 AGNANVG
+1263 AGNAGGG
-1270 VDLKDGKGSSKDKDK
+1270 VDLKDGKGSSSKDKDK
-1285 SKNKSSKQEFDWI
+1285 SKNKSSKSKTKQEFDWI

-1344 TAYTKYLQ
+1344 TAYNKYLQ

-1368 NGAING
+1368 NGAIKG

-2044 TLISAKK
+2044 TLISVKK

>member
-1 MIFKTFENNDIDK
+1 MAVQYNSEKDTWSTWITNFKEEIPEVSNEAENFFNK
-14 WTAKI
+14 MNKI
-19 GLFGKSFNDVIDSI
+19 GAVLTNDTLHGNGSVFDGFIKNNKLADESLINFLNDTKYSEKTLDNYKLYLKETGSQTSWFGNMTSKAGSVLKSFGATLGSMAVSWAISEVIS
-33 NKRKLDIDNLMS
+33 LAVTAIDNYVNRVKYAKEALDDFS
-45 SGLVSSYSDAK
+45 SSV
-56 KQVGGLF
+56 
-63 SYLYPKKDIKSQ
+63 KD
-75 LIDVDTMYPKIDTSN
+75 
-90 VKKIK
+90 
-95 AEIVDMS
+95 
-102 KSVANNETTW
+102 
-112 QELFDTLP
+112 
-120 SGKKHFAEL
+120 
-129 GQQMEGQIIT
+129 
-139 EDGLIAANE
+139 
-148 KIRVSAIAHNNALKQ
+148 
-163 MTIGAKAANVAMKGL
+163 
-178 AMAGNMIAGALIGLA
+178 
-193 LSTVFS
+193 
-199 AIDDWIHRVENAKKS
+199 
-214 AEEFKTSVDEM
+214 
-225 NKTHQENTK
+225 QENSLSSNEQW
-234 TIEGLNDEYKT
+234 IEQNGDRYTELA
-245 LSKGVDGLGRNVS
+245 KGVDDYGHNVS
-258 LTESEFSRYH
+258 LTTDEFSEYRNITK
-268 EITNQV
+268 EIANMFPEMVSGYNDQNDAIIKNKGNVEALTKAYEDQKKAHYASIRTNAGDTFDKYKNAVEDDGKNAQTLNNFINGSKKDFIV
-274 ADMMPDLVQGWDEQG
+274 GLDGINTWDEVFNGDWDTINEMINSKFDFSKLSAQAQQKVRDVFTTL
-289 NAILKVKGNLADLS
+289 NATIDAEADKVRPILTAYLYGESSGYDDLNDDAKSAVQTFVQNLDSSFFENFDSDVDMESWITQNVINPLKDGIDSEDLAIRIQTLFSLNEKDYKSYADYIKAVTDIINFLANQKDTKGNKVYTDDQINNFKTQFGVGGVDSSGNVSGKALIDETKKKYSGISGINEYIDTLTQDELRYVNGLKGEVKDVEQLKKKVESLNKKPKKKNEKVNDTFMSGWADLDRTDDKT
-303 QEYKNTKMNE
+303 YKNTK
-313 ARKLYD
+313 
-319 DNKDK
+319 
-324 YDDVSDNL
+324 
-332 KNTSSAN
+332 
-339 VYFNDLNNRKSAST
+339 
-353 EDVNDVLKQIYSG
+353 
-366 EMSYEDYKTF
+366 
-376 SKTLIGASD
+376 
-385 SFNDKQT
+385 
-392 FFALADDTI
+392 
-401 KKSTGNYSI
+401 
-410 DSEESYAEFQKKAKE
+410 
-425 IYDKATR
+425 
-432 DLEDS
+432 
-437 VAPALSQMSTYAQGD
+437 
-452 SKYWEDGNGT
+452 
-462 LINSLINSFSADVV
+462 
-476 QNNKLD
+476 
-482 DEDTMK
+482 
-488 TFITKLISYID
+488 
-499 SNKDDVQSALNSLF
+499 
-513 SIDVNNTDLAP
+513 
-524 DQLKARVDSSIRDI
+524 
-538 FNTLGIKFNDKQLSG
+538 
-553 VEDKLGFNGLS
+553 
-564 DNATKYQNVLNIANA
+564 
-579 KYGTDMSGFFEKNK
+579 
-593 IFSAEELDNWTEITK
+593 
-608 EISDAK
+608 
-614 DAQQAYLDSGKTKDL
+614 KDL
-629 PSFASKKAKQLEEE
+629 LE
-643 INNSKSYIQELKK
+643 
-656 TLKATQKEGNKLLG
+656 
-670 DFSPSLRSKTKTKS
+670 
-684 NKALND
+684 
-690 ERKKLKDEGFENEY
+690 
-704 RDLLDNAYVKKNSN
+704 
-718 KSSAIIQSKF
+718 
-728 GNIDMDKRKIII
+728 
-740 WSKEMKNT
+740 
-748 YKNELDSW
+748 
-756 NYNPEKGGIDTVFG
+756 
-770 GSTRV
+770 
-775 GEGDKSNGAEIS
+775 
-787 FSPILQT
+787 
-794 EHGAVFLSKD
+794 
-804 NVIKYL
+804 
-810 NAVYQKA
+810 
-817 AEESKNGKI
+817 
-826 TEEQILA
+826 
-833 IDKDPKQ
+833 
-840 LGFKVGNDYVSG
+840 
-852 LISAFDSGND
+852 
-862 YGNGGKNNKA
+862 
-872 VKTGMLTHFMG
+872 
-883 TYGAYNLADND
+883 
-894 DLNNLQTNYS
+894 
-904 QNQENVSKNKQKIK
+904 
-918 AQKQRI
+918 
-924 ARLIKEY
+924 
-931 EAQIIKDTDANF
+931 
-943 KSSWSELD
+943 
-951 TTDADGLKSLKSDL
+951 
-965 TKLAEAGKLN
+965 LAEAGKLTTD
-975 KETFKDTP
+975 TFKSVT
-983 GATTWLKTLGI
+983 GAESYFDSIGLS
-994 DADTAVKKVNELVD
+994 AEEAVKRVNQLVD

-1016 KSGISQLQNAL
+1016 KEGISKIQSAYSQ
-1027 VEKKENKVVGADTL
+1027 KKEDGVVQADTFAS
-1041 GNMESEF
+1041 MQDEF
-1048 GNLKSWKKYKE
+1048 GNLGKAWDNYKKV
-1059 TLGSTATD
+1059 LGSTTSTLSQSKQA
-1067 IETCRKVQNQLATEY
+1067 QNELAKAYLE
-1082 INSNNFLSQ
+1082 SNNFLTN
-1091 LVDSTG
+1091 LVDENG
-1097 KVDESTK
+1097 NYDESTK
-1104 QYYIS
+1104 QLYINQLKAMGVENAKQVVES
-1109 QLKELGVKNAEQV
+1109 YLENTVTTLTTAYNGLSEQEKKNVGSAADLSNMTTEEIIRLATLKGTSDAAKQALLQLAVQNTKWTDLDASETITQLEQIATLAGVSVNQLKGVAILKDIVSSEKKKKKAMKKDLTSWEDPILSGNPLGLDTPQAKVNGITINGLTKKEKKKNKKKKNKATKQAIDQLLKELGYDDSPVK
-1122 VNQQIKKQKLDMLI
+1122 
-1136 ANKDLTSSI
+1136 
-1145 EGNADSLIR
+1145 IR
-1154 EGKQLGAS
+1154 IPDIG
-1162 EEALRKYILR
+1162 
-1172 KALASKNALKTKD
+1172 KALDDATKKTK
-1185 SIKNLISLAK
+1185 N
-1195 QCGVTGDAILSL
+1195 
-1207 VKLKGLK
+1207 
-1214 QTYDQIIKSGNGDVA
+1214 
-1229 HGLSDIEAQM
+1229 
-1239 EAERTRVKKLLRKKV
+1239 
-1254 KVTDADLFG
+1254 
-1263 AGNANVG
+1263 
-1270 VDLKDGKGSSKDKDK
+1270 K
-1285 SKNKSSKQEFDWI
+1285 SKNKSSKSKSSKQEFDWI

-1311 LNAKKDNLFT
+1311 LNAQKDNLFT
-1321 VSKKNNNLKKQI
+1321 VKSKNNNLKKQI
-1333 KEMTKLLGTYS
+1333 KEMTKLLSTYS
-1344 TAYTKYLQ
+1344 TAYNKYLQ

-1368 NGAING
+1368 NGAIKG

-1381 SYGEKIANRIQK
+1381 SYGEKTANRIQK

-1601 KAKAENNRKKYEAG
+1601 KAKAENDRKKYEAG

-1684 GNYGEYLTKANLEEE
+1684 GNYGKYLTKANLEEE

-1752 LYDYQKSLQEKTNN
+1752 LYDYQKSLNEKTTN
-1766 IDTIRKQLIALDGDS
+1766 IDTIRKQLAALKDDS

-1791 LKASL
+1791 LQVSL
-1796 NESNEDLNSA
+1796 NEAQDDLKDTV
-1806 IYDKYISD
+1806 YDKYISD

-1865 YTSSKETN
+1865 YTPSKETN

-1898 GKNLLTNTTTPTPP
+1898 GKTLITDTTTPTPP
-1912 PDTKDPK
+1912 PDTQDPK

-1962 YKATSTSEDSDG
+1962 YKATSTSENSDG

-2089 IKSVPNNIDYGGF
+2089 IKSVPNNINYGGV

-2109 ANNPEDLVREVQTN
+2109 ANNPEDFVRKVQSDPKIQN
-2123 LKYKEALKLATVGQL
+2123 AIRSVSVDRV

>member
-1 MIFKTFENNDIDK
+1 MAVQYNSEKDTWSTWITNFKKEIPEASNEAENFFNK
-14 WTAKI
+14 MNKI
-19 GLFGKSFNDVIDSI
+19 GAVLTNDTLHGNGSVFDGFIKNNKLADESLINFLNDTKYSEKTLDNYKLYLKEAGSQTSWFGNMTSKAGSVLKSFGATLGSMAVSWAISEVISWAATA
-33 NKRKLDIDNLMS
+33 IDNYVNRVKYAKEALDDFS
-45 SGLVSSYSDAK
+45 SSVKEQEDSLSSNKQWIEQNGDRYAK
-56 KQVGGLF
+56 
-63 SYLYPKKDIKSQ
+63 
-75 LIDVDTMYPKIDTSN
+75 
-90 VKKIK
+90 
-95 AEIVDMS
+95 
-102 KSVANNETTW
+102 
-112 QELFDTLP
+112 
-120 SGKKHFAEL
+120 
-129 GQQMEGQIIT
+129 
-139 EDGLIAANE
+139 
-148 KIRVSAIAHNNALKQ
+148 
-163 MTIGAKAANVAMKGL
+163 L
-178 AMAGNMIAGALIGLA
+178 A
-193 LSTVFS
+193 
-199 AIDDWIHRVENAKKS
+199 
-214 AEEFKTSVDEM
+214 
-225 NKTHQENTK
+225 
-234 TIEGLNDEYKT
+234 
-245 LSKGVDGLGRNVS
+245 KGVDDYGHNVS
-258 LTESEFSRYH
+258 LTTDEFSEYRNITK
-268 EITNQV
+268 EIANMFPEMVSGYNDQNDAIIKNKGNVEALTKAYEDQKKAHYASIRTNAGDTFDKYKNAVEDDGKNAQTLNNFINGSKKDFIV
-274 ADMMPDLVQGWDEQG
+274 GLDGINTWDEVFNGDWDTINEMINNKFDFSKLSAQAQQKVRDVFTTLNATVNSETDKVRPILTAYLYGESSGYDDLNDDAKSAVQTFVQNLDSSFFENFDSDIDMESWITQNVINPLKDGIDSEDLAIRIQTLFSLNEKDYKSYADYIKAVTDIINFLANQKDTKGNKVYTDDQINNLKTQFGVGDVDSSGNVSG
-289 NAILKVKGNLADLS
+289 NALIDETKKKYSGISGINEYIDTLTQDELRYVNGLKGEVKDVEQLKKKVESLNKKPKKKNEKVNDTFMSGWADLDTTDDKT
-303 QEYKNTKMNE
+303 YKNTK
-313 ARKLYD
+313 
-319 DNKDK
+319 
-324 YDDVSDNL
+324 
-332 KNTSSAN
+332 
-339 VYFNDLNNRKSAST
+339 
-353 EDVNDVLKQIYSG
+353 
-366 EMSYEDYKTF
+366 
-376 SKTLIGASD
+376 
-385 SFNDKQT
+385 
-392 FFALADDTI
+392 
-401 KKSTGNYSI
+401 
-410 DSEESYAEFQKKAKE
+410 
-425 IYDKATR
+425 
-432 DLEDS
+432 
-437 VAPALSQMSTYAQGD
+437 
-452 SKYWEDGNGT
+452 
-462 LINSLINSFSADVV
+462 
-476 QNNKLD
+476 
-482 DEDTMK
+482 
-488 TFITKLISYID
+488 
-499 SNKDDVQSALNSLF
+499 
-513 SIDVNNTDLAP
+513 
-524 DQLKARVDSSIRDI
+524 
-538 FNTLGIKFNDKQLSG
+538 
-553 VEDKLGFNGLS
+553 
-564 DNATKYQNVLNIANA
+564 
-579 KYGTDMSGFFEKNK
+579 
-593 IFSAEELDNWTEITK
+593 
-608 EISDAK
+608 
-614 DAQQAYLDSGKTKDL
+614 KDL
-629 PSFASKKAKQLEEE
+629 
-643 INNSKSYIQELKK
+643 
-656 TLKATQKEGNKLLG
+656 
-670 DFSPSLRSKTKTKS
+670 
-684 NKALND
+684 
-690 ERKKLKDEGFENEY
+690 
-704 RDLLDNAYVKKNSN
+704 
-718 KSSAIIQSKF
+718 
-728 GNIDMDKRKIII
+728 
-740 WSKEMKNT
+740 
-748 YKNELDSW
+748 
-756 NYNPEKGGIDTVFG
+756 
-770 GSTRV
+770 
-775 GEGDKSNGAEIS
+775 
-787 FSPILQT
+787 
-794 EHGAVFLSKD
+794 
-804 NVIKYL
+804 
-810 NAVYQKA
+810 
-817 AEESKNGKI
+817 
-826 TEEQILA
+826 LA
-833 IDKDPKQ
+833 
-840 LGFKVGNDYVSG
+840 
-852 LISAFDSGND
+852 
-862 YGNGGKNNKA
+862 
-872 VKTGMLTHFMG
+872 
-883 TYGAYNLADND
+883 
-894 DLNNLQTNYS
+894 
-904 QNQENVSKNKQKIK
+904 
-918 AQKQRI
+918 
-924 ARLIKEY
+924 
-931 EAQIIKDTDANF
+931 
-943 KSSWSELD
+943 
-951 TTDADGLKSLKSDL
+951 
-965 TKLAEAGKLN
+965 LAEAGKLTTD
-975 KETFKDTP
+975 TFKSVT
-983 GATTWLKTLGI
+983 GAETYFDSINLS
-994 DADTAVKKVNELVD
+994 AEEAVKRVNQLVD

-1016 KSGISQLQNAL
+1016 KEGISKIQSAYSQ
-1027 VEKKENKVVGADTL
+1027 KKEDGVVQADTL
-1041 GNMESEF
+1041 ASMQDEF
-1048 GNLKSWKKYKE
+1048 GNLGKAWDNYKKV
-1059 TLGSTATD
+1059 LGSTTSTLSQSKQA
-1067 IETCRKVQNQLATEY
+1067 QNELAKAYLE
-1082 INSNNFLSQ
+1082 SNNFLTN
-1091 LVDSTG
+1091 LVDENG
-1097 KVDESTK
+1097 NYDESTK
-1104 QYYIS
+1104 QLYIN
-1109 QLKELGVKNAEQV
+1109 QLKAMGVENAKQV
-1122 VNQQIKKQKLDMLI
+1122 VESYLENTVTTLTTAYNGLSEQERKNVGSAADLSNMTTEEIIKLATLKGTSDAAKQALLQLAVQNTKWTDLDASETIAQLEQIATLAGVSVNQLKGVAILKDIVSSEKKKKKAMK
-1136 ANKDLTSSI
+1136 KDLTSWEDPILS
-1145 EGNADSLIR
+1145 GNPLGLNTPQAKVNGITINGLTKEEKKKNKKKKNKATKQAIDQLLKKLGYKDSPAKIR
-1154 EGKQLGAS
+1154 IPDIG
-1162 EEALRKYILR
+1162 
-1172 KALASKNALKTKD
+1172 KALDDATKKTK
-1185 SIKNLISLAK
+1185 K
-1195 QCGVTGDAILSL
+1195 
-1207 VKLKGLK
+1207 
-1214 QTYDQIIKSGNGDVA
+1214 KS
-1229 HGLSDIEAQM
+1229 
-1239 EAERTRVKKLLRKKV
+1239 K
-1254 KVTDADLFG
+1254 
-1263 AGNANVG
+1263 
-1270 VDLKDGKGSSKDKDK
+1270 SSK
-1285 SKNKSSKQEFDWI
+1285 SKTKQEFDWI

-1311 LNAKKDNLFT
+1311 LNAQKDNLFT

-1344 TAYTKYLQ
+1344 TAYNKYLQ

-1663 AQSKKTDS
+1663 AQSKKADS

-1752 LYDYQKSLQEKTNN
+1752 LYDYQKSLNEKTNN
-1766 IDTIRKQLIALDGDS
+1766 IDTIRKQLIALKDDS

-1791 LKASL
+1791 LKVSL
-1796 NESNEDLNSA
+1796 NEAQNDLKDTV
-1806 IYDKYISD
+1806 YDKYISD

-1832 YFKDFDALWK
+1832 YFKDFDTLWK

-1865 YTSSKETN
+1865 YKPSKETN

-1898 GKNLLTNTTTPTPP
+1898 GNTLLANTTTPTPP
-1912 PDTKDPK
+1912 PDTQDPK
-1919 LTKGNVNAWLGKKNA
+1919 LTKGNVEAWLGKKNA

-1941 HLSFPTRN
+1941 HLSFPTKN

-1962 YKATSTSEDSDG
+1962 YKATSRSENSDG

-2014 LKSLGVKGFSKG
+2014 LKSLKVKGFSKG
-2026 GVVDVDDI
+2026 GVVDVQDI

-2078 SNLNVPNMANL
+2078 SNLNIPNMANL

>member
-1 MIFKTFENNDIDK
+1 MNMAVQYNSENNSWSTWLDMFKKGIPEASKEAESAFEKLKKAQQAGYEVNNMEK
-14 WTAKI
+14 WIHQNKLADESLINFLNDTKYSEKTLDNYKLYLKEA
-19 GLFGKSFNDVIDSI
+19 GSQTSWFGNMTSKAGSVLKSFGATLGSMAVSWAISEVIS
-33 NKRKLDIDNLMS
+33 LAVTEIDNYVNRVKYAKEALDDFS
-45 SGLVSSYSDAK
+45 SSVKDQEGSLSS
-56 KQVGGLF
+56 
-63 SYLYPKKDIKSQ
+63 
-75 LIDVDTMYPKIDTSN
+75 
-90 VKKIK
+90 
-95 AEIVDMS
+95 
-102 KSVANNETTW
+102 NEQW
-112 QELFDTLP
+112 IEQNGDRY
-120 SGKKHFAEL
+120 AEL
-129 GQQMEGQIIT
+129 
-139 EDGLIAANE
+139 A
-148 KIRVSAIAHNNALKQ
+148 
-163 MTIGAKAANVAMKGL
+163 
-178 AMAGNMIAGALIGLA
+178 
-193 LSTVFS
+193 
-199 AIDDWIHRVENAKKS
+199 
-214 AEEFKTSVDEM
+214 
-225 NKTHQENTK
+225 
-234 TIEGLNDEYKT
+234 
-245 LSKGVDGLGRNVS
+245 KGVDDYGHNVS
-258 LTESEFSRYH
+258 LTADEFSEYRNITK
-268 EITNQV
+268 EIANMFPEMVSGYNDQNDAIIKNKGNVEALTKAYEDQKKAYYASIRTNAGDTFDDYKTAVEDDGKNAQTLNNFINGSKEKFINGNSAIDTWV
-274 ADMMPDLVQGWDEQG
+274 EVFNDDYDTMAEILNNKFDFSKLSAQAQQKVRDVFTTLNATVNSETDKVRPILTAYLYGESSGYDDLNDGAKSAVQTFVQNLDSSFFENFDSDTDMESWITQNVINPLKDGIDSEDLAIRIQTLFSLNEKDYKSYADYIKAVTDIINFLANQKDTKGNKVYTDDQINNLKTQFGVGDVDSSGNVSG
-289 NAILKVKGNLADLS
+289 NALIDETKKKYSGISGVNEYIDTLTQDELRYVNGLKGEVKDVEQLKKKVESLNKKPKKKNEKVNDTFMSGWADLDTTDDKT
-303 QEYKNTKMNE
+303 YKNTK
-313 ARKLYD
+313 
-319 DNKDK
+319 
-324 YDDVSDNL
+324 
-332 KNTSSAN
+332 
-339 VYFNDLNNRKSAST
+339 
-353 EDVNDVLKQIYSG
+353 
-366 EMSYEDYKTF
+366 
-376 SKTLIGASD
+376 
-385 SFNDKQT
+385 
-392 FFALADDTI
+392 
-401 KKSTGNYSI
+401 
-410 DSEESYAEFQKKAKE
+410 
-425 IYDKATR
+425 
-432 DLEDS
+432 
-437 VAPALSQMSTYAQGD
+437 
-452 SKYWEDGNGT
+452 
-462 LINSLINSFSADVV
+462 
-476 QNNKLD
+476 
-482 DEDTMK
+482 
-488 TFITKLISYID
+488 
-499 SNKDDVQSALNSLF
+499 
-513 SIDVNNTDLAP
+513 
-524 DQLKARVDSSIRDI
+524 
-538 FNTLGIKFNDKQLSG
+538 
-553 VEDKLGFNGLS
+553 
-564 DNATKYQNVLNIANA
+564 
-579 KYGTDMSGFFEKNK
+579 
-593 IFSAEELDNWTEITK
+593 
-608 EISDAK
+608 
-614 DAQQAYLDSGKTKDL
+614 KDL
-629 PSFASKKAKQLEEE
+629 LE
-643 INNSKSYIQELKK
+643 
-656 TLKATQKEGNKLLG
+656 
-670 DFSPSLRSKTKTKS
+670 
-684 NKALND
+684 
-690 ERKKLKDEGFENEY
+690 
-704 RDLLDNAYVKKNSN
+704 
-718 KSSAIIQSKF
+718 
-728 GNIDMDKRKIII
+728 
-740 WSKEMKNT
+740 
-748 YKNELDSW
+748 
-756 NYNPEKGGIDTVFG
+756 
-770 GSTRV
+770 
-775 GEGDKSNGAEIS
+775 
-787 FSPILQT
+787 
-794 EHGAVFLSKD
+794 
-804 NVIKYL
+804 
-810 NAVYQKA
+810 
-817 AEESKNGKI
+817 
-826 TEEQILA
+826 
-833 IDKDPKQ
+833 
-840 LGFKVGNDYVSG
+840 
-852 LISAFDSGND
+852 
-862 YGNGGKNNKA
+862 
-872 VKTGMLTHFMG
+872 
-883 TYGAYNLADND
+883 
-894 DLNNLQTNYS
+894 
-904 QNQENVSKNKQKIK
+904 
-918 AQKQRI
+918 
-924 ARLIKEY
+924 
-931 EAQIIKDTDANF
+931 
-943 KSSWSELD
+943 
-951 TTDADGLKSLKSDL
+951 
-965 TKLAEAGKLN
+965 LAEAGKLTTD
-975 KETFKDTP
+975 TFKSVT
-983 GATTWLKTLGI
+983 GAETYFDSINLS
-994 DADTAVKKVNELVD
+994 AEEAVKRVNQLVD

-1016 KSGISQLQNAL
+1016 KEGISKIQSAYSQ
-1027 VEKKENKVVGADTL
+1027 KKEDGVVQADTL
-1041 GNMESEF
+1041 ASMQDEF
-1048 GNLKSWKKYKE
+1048 GNLGKAWDNYKKV
-1059 TLGSTATD
+1059 LGSTTSTLSQSKQA
-1067 IETCRKVQNQLATEY
+1067 QNELAKAYLE
-1082 INSNNFLSQ
+1082 SNNFLTN
-1091 LVDSTG
+1091 LVDENG
-1097 KVDESTK
+1097 NYDESTK
-1104 QYYIS
+1104 QLYINQLKAMGVENAKQVVES
-1109 QLKELGVKNAEQV
+1109 YLENTVTTLTTAYNGLSEQERKNVGSAADLSNMTTEEIIKLATLKGTSDAAKQALLQLAVQNTKWTDLDASETIAQLEQIATLAGVSVNQLKGVAILKDIVSSKKKKKKAMKKDLTSWEDPILSGNPLGLNTPQAKVNGITINGLTKEEKKKNKKKKNKATKQAIDQLLKELGYDDSPVK
-1122 VNQQIKKQKLDMLI
+1122 
-1136 ANKDLTSSI
+1136 
-1145 EGNADSLIR
+1145 IR
-1154 EGKQLGAS
+1154 IPDIG
-1162 EEALRKYILR
+1162 
-1172 KALASKNALKTKD
+1172 KALDDATKKTK
-1185 SIKNLISLAK
+1185 K
-1195 QCGVTGDAILSL
+1195 
-1207 VKLKGLK
+1207 
-1214 QTYDQIIKSGNGDVA
+1214 KS
-1229 HGLSDIEAQM
+1229 
-1239 EAERTRVKKLLRKKV
+1239 K
-1254 KVTDADLFG
+1254 
-1263 AGNANVG
+1263 
-1270 VDLKDGKGSSKDKDK
+1270 SSK
-1285 SKNKSSKQEFDWI
+1285 SKTKQEFDWI

-1344 TAYTKYLQ
+1344 TAYNKYLQ

-1368 NGAING
+1368 NGAIKG

-1494 ELEKAKFDN
+1494 ELEKTKFDN
-1503 IQNKYTS
+1503 IQNEYTS

-1522 GNQVDIIEA
+1522 GNQFDIIEA

-1791 LKASL
+1791 LQVSL
-1796 NESNEDLNSA
+1796 NGAQDDLKDTV
-1806 IYDKYISD
+1806 YDKYISD

-1865 YTSSKETN
+1865 YTPSKETN

-1898 GKNLLTNTTTPTPP
+1898 GKTLISNTTTPTPP
-1912 PDTKDPK
+1912 PDTQDPK
-1919 LTKGNVNAWLGKKNA
+1919 LTKGNVEAWLKKQNA
-1934 LHKSGYD
+1934 LHKSGYE
-1941 HLSFPTRN
+1941 HLSFPAHN
-1949 QKYSAVNKVISKN
+1949 QKYSAINKVISKRFTK
-1962 YKATSTSEDSDG
+1962 KATINNKTG
-1974 KVVKKKVGLV
+1974 QKAKTKKIGLV
-1984 LTNKQMAKLCEYVG
+1984 LTDKELAKLCEYVG

-2004 YGKTSPLYKK
+2004 YSKTSPLYKK

>member
-1 MIFKTFENNDIDK
+1 
-14 WTAKI
+14 
-19 GLFGKSFNDVIDSI
+19 
-33 NKRKLDIDNLMS
+33 
-45 SGLVSSYSDAK
+45 
-56 KQVGGLF
+56 
-63 SYLYPKKDIKSQ
+63 
-75 LIDVDTMYPKIDTSN
+75 
-90 VKKIK
+90 
-95 AEIVDMS
+95 MS
-102 KSVANNETTW
+102 K
-112 QELFDTLP
+112 
-120 SGKKHFAEL
+120 
-129 GQQMEGQIIT
+129 
-139 EDGLIAANE
+139 
-148 KIRVSAIAHNNALKQ
+148 R
-163 MTIGAKAANVAMKGL
+163 
-178 AMAGNMIAGALIGLA
+178 
-193 LSTVFS
+193 
-199 AIDDWIHRVENAKKS
+199 R
-214 AEEFKTSVDEM
+214 
-225 NKTHQENTK
+225 
-234 TIEGLNDEYKT
+234 
-245 LSKGVDGLGRNVS
+245 
-258 LTESEFSRYH
+258 
-268 EITNQV
+268 
-274 ADMMPDLVQGWDEQG
+274 
-289 NAILKVKGNLADLS
+289 
-303 QEYKNTKMNE
+303 
-313 ARKLYD
+313 
-319 DNKDK
+319 
-324 YDDVSDNL
+324 
-332 KNTSSAN
+332 
-339 VYFNDLNNRKSAST
+339 
-353 EDVNDVLKQIYSG
+353 
-366 EMSYEDYKTF
+366 
-376 SKTLIGASD
+376 
-385 SFNDKQT
+385 
-392 FFALADDTI
+392 
-401 KKSTGNYSI
+401 
-410 DSEESYAEFQKKAKE
+410 
-425 IYDKATR
+425 
-432 DLEDS
+432 
-437 VAPALSQMSTYAQGD
+437 
-452 SKYWEDGNGT
+452 
-462 LINSLINSFSADVV
+462 
-476 QNNKLD
+476 
-482 DEDTMK
+482 
-488 TFITKLISYID
+488 
-499 SNKDDVQSALNSLF
+499 
-513 SIDVNNTDLAP
+513 
-524 DQLKARVDSSIRDI
+524 
-538 FNTLGIKFNDKQLSG
+538 
-553 VEDKLGFNGLS
+553 
-564 DNATKYQNVLNIANA
+564 
-579 KYGTDMSGFFEKNK
+579 
-593 IFSAEELDNWTEITK
+593 
-608 EISDAK
+608 
-614 DAQQAYLDSGKTKDL
+614 
-629 PSFASKKAKQLEEE
+629 
-643 INNSKSYIQELKK
+643 
-656 TLKATQKEGNKLLG
+656 
-670 DFSPSLRSKTKTKS
+670 
-684 NKALND
+684 
-690 ERKKLKDEGFENEY
+690 ER
-704 RDLLDNAYVKKNSN
+704 
-718 KSSAIIQSKF
+718 
-728 GNIDMDKRKIII
+728 
-740 WSKEMKNT
+740 
-748 YKNELDSW
+748 
-756 NYNPEKGGIDTVFG
+756 
-770 GSTRV
+770 
-775 GEGDKSNGAEIS
+775 
-787 FSPILQT
+787 LQ
-794 EHGAVFLSKD
+794 
-804 NVIKYL
+804 
-810 NAVYQKA
+810 
-817 AEESKNGKI
+817 
-826 TEEQILA
+826 
-833 IDKDPKQ
+833 
-840 LGFKVGNDYVSG
+840 
-852 LISAFDSGND
+852 
-862 YGNGGKNNKA
+862 
-872 VKTGMLTHFMG
+872 
-883 TYGAYNLADND
+883 
-894 DLNNLQTNYS
+894 
-904 QNQENVSKNKQKIK
+904 
-918 AQKQRI
+918 
-924 ARLIKEY
+924 KEY
-931 EAQIIKDTDANF
+931 EKYEKLYHYQQKIEKQIENAETLS
-943 KSSWSELD
+943 SSWEGLD
-951 TTDADGLKSLKSDL
+951 TTDNDELKSLKSDL
-965 TKLAEAGKLN
+965 TELAEAGKLSRDSFYN
-975 KETFKDTP
+975 VT
-983 GATTWLKTLGI
+983 GAQSWLDSLGLS
-994 DADTAVKKVNELVD
+994 ADYVVKKVNELVD

-1059 TLGSTATD
+1059 TLGSSTTD
-1067 IETCRKVQNQLATEY
+1067 INACRDAQKELVTEY

-1091 LVDSTG
+1091 LVDTTG
-1097 KVDESTK
+1097 KVDEKTK
-1104 QYYIS
+1104 QYYTS
-1109 QLKELGVKNAEQV
+1109 QLKEMGVKNAEQV
-1122 VNQQIKKQKLDMLI
+1122 INHQIKKQKLDMLI
-1136 ANKDLTSSI
+1136 A
-1145 EGNADSLIR
+1145 DSEVNDGILNNIDNLVA
-1154 EGKQLGAS
+1154 EGKQLGFTEKAIK
-1162 EEALRKYILR
+1162 AYVLK
-1172 KALASKNALKTKD
+1172 KALASKNPLKTSD
-1185 SIKNLISLAK
+1185 SIKNLVSLAK
-1195 QCGVTGDAILSL
+1195 QCGVTSEAIDNLSQILLYEGQLKDL
-1207 VKLKGLK
+1207 VLNNNDNLDNNAYQSRVQDFEQSIKRQKSKLKDLISKGAA
-1214 QTYDQIIKSGNGDVA
+1214 DISDVDIGD
-1229 HGLSDIEAQM
+1229 
-1239 EAERTRVKKLLRKKV
+1239 
-1254 KVTDADLFG
+1254 
-1263 AGNANVG
+1263 AGNAGGG
-1270 VDLKDGKGSSKDKDK
+1270 VDLKDGKGSSSKDKNK
-1285 SKNKSSKQEFDWI
+1285 SKNKSSKSKSSKQEFDWI

-1344 TAYTKYLQ
+1344 TAYNKYLQ

-1368 NGAING
+1368 NGAIKG

-1543 QISISKKRKTLLNQ
+1543 QISISQKRKTLLNQ

-1752 LYDYQKSLQEKTNN
+1752 LYDYQKSLNEKTNN
-1766 IDTIRKQLIALDGDS
+1766 IDTIRKQLIALKDDS

-1791 LKASL
+1791 LQVSL
-1796 NESNEDLNSA
+1796 NESNEDLKDTV
-1806 IYDKYISD
+1806 YDKYISD

-1865 YTSSKETN
+1865 YTPSKETN

-1898 GKNLLTNTTTPTPP
+1898 GKTLITNTTTPTPP
-1912 PDTKDPK
+1912 PDTQDPT

-1962 YKATSTSEDSDG
+1962 YKATSTSENSDG